1 MGSIGDL
8 QCPLPEGVQS
18 VHAPSVMQEEMILST
33 VADPAHE
40 SYFETYHFSAPGIV
54 SPDQL
59 NVAIHA
65 VAGKHAVLRSI
76 FIHQHQSSMAN
87 LRIAVLDPAYV
98 LQRAKL
104 LSLQPIV
111 DEALFGILQLE
122 AIETDEWDGTM
133 PWKFSLTVSP
143 QQQKSSITLRYH
155 HALLDGWSARALLE
169 LVQQQMHLP
178 EKVLQESDF
187 FSLVRPPLKHD
198 WKQDET
204 LLRERLGEIETSP
217 VLSPGRVSNGGLG
230 VGEVIREVSL
240 RLNVSSPDRPA
251 VPARLLRLALAMS
264 VCVFS
269 NSEDS
274 LFLEI
279 TSARNT
285 LLPSDQHVLG
295 PVLRPQVRN
304 IRLQEQTKL
313 GECAQLL
320 RSSHDPPHSLS
331 VGQLKSFLPE
341 SSTELD
347 VCLVCQ
353 TNQSYPSNDVGDWGW
368 TSGEAR
374 NDLPF
379 IVETLPPKEGAF
391 FVKIRYHQ
399 DRFREEF
406 ASSFLD
412 FFCQTLMWMQAT
424 GDSIEYRTF
433 ASAVSEIC
441 HQGGYRQRYLELNPK
456 EALLDDPACAHD
468 LIEQAAGKWP
478 SKIALETEHNRFMT
492 YAELS
497 SASSRV
503 AQGLRHHFPHDRK
516 DQALVPICF
525 DKGVDMVVAILGVL
539 KAGGAY
545 VPLDPSLPKERLVSI
560 LSVCHP
566 AVVVAGQTELQETLY
581 STCAELGVLVT
592 SIDGLSAHD
601 ASHNQLGWPDHSSSS
616 SLAYILFTS
625 GSTGTPK
632 GVMVE
637 HRNLVSFMKAGEGNA
652 DGTWKSTRLQLA
664 AYSFDASIGDI
675 FANLYRGGRLVLVPR
690 NKMLSNVNHWLEERL
705 ITHLA
710 LTPTI
715 GNLIISHLPAR
726 LRTLMFGGEPFHQ
739 SFLAQAPA
747 ETRIWNTCGPTE
759 TVVDVACC
767 ILDKT
772 KADEVPIGRPFG
784 QCQVYILRRGTS
796 SDTAVPPNAVGE
808 ICVAG
813 PQVSRGYLG
822 RPDLT
827 SLGFVTDPFC
837 PSQRMYRTGDLGRL
851 NHNGMLEH
859 LGRADGQIK
868 LRGLRVETGE
878 VEVTIKQSSIISQVS
893 VSVDHL
899 GSHDREALVA
909 WIVPGAGQSTQG
921 IEVAWKEEIL
931 PCCQRRLTPYMIP
944 EVWIM
949 ASHLPLTVSGKLNR
963 GTLSSWVKSVARGGT
978 HEGLHVIAAP
988 WKPQETTRR
997 LPTSPAEKLI
1007 VATCADVLGAAF
1019 HGISVDATFISL
1031 GGNSLLAMRL
1041 LAALRQKGVHCSLR
1055 DLLGPMTLADVAK
1068 AMYPSSSPQKQAT
1081 KAFYR
1086 EDSWK
1091 QIVANTSIAVDT
1103 IEAIYPCTAQQE
1115 GLIQSSL
1122 QGGKSTYFAAIII
1135 RLGSTINLD
1144 TFRKA
1149 WKRLVLGCDILR
1161 TAFVSSSQVE
1171 HPPSRESNILQ
1182 VVLNESAADVRRV
1195 ASLNNGDVAFEF
1207 GVVPLS
1213 AGITQESVD
1222 EPWMLHLRI
1231 HHALYDEALLSR
1243 ITAELSVLYETQ
1255 EVGSPVTALPPSR
1268 PFSAFVESLCT
1279 DDPALSK
1286 GFWKDYLHEAVPA
1299 TWPLTSGIR
1308 RTREERDQDTE
1319 TCLSK
1324 KWAGNAVALGR
1335 MFQATP
1341 ASIVRAALTLVL
1353 AQYSQTDDVVF
1364 GEVSS
1369 GRSDHDCFTLGPCL
1383 ATHPVRI
1390 QIDRKS
1396 PSLMHKLVAD
1406 ALKSY
1411 LTTIPHQHLGLAN
1424 IHRQMSDAGLMAF
1437 QVLFAHQ
1444 ETFAKYSAAAG
1455 RFHVESARLQNLGF
1469 PLILESRCDKD
1480 TGELAL
1486 ECTIDRQYL
1495 GEQDA
1500 KWFLRSICRTLDILS
1515 AVAEGKVSEPELM
1528 TAVVDEEMRQTL
1540 ENWSTKRTPFRST
1553 PAMNP
1558 EMCVHELFEMQ
1569 ANLTPQKIA
1578 LQVNQSRFITY
1589 NELNRRCS
1597 ELSNALLS
1605 WLDSSGFELSRD
1617 QQIIPLCFNDAVD
1630 MVIAMIAVLKAG
1642 AAYLPIDH
1650 HHPQDRIHQLLSLS
1664 GARVMVGDRSVET
1677 MEKLQAASKQAQCGI
1692 VSIERLLS
1700 LHGRQTVRIPW
1711 LKPTPQSLA
1720 HVIFTSGST
1729 GRPKGVMVE
1738 HRNLTAFMQAN
1749 EPEAIGTW
1757 TSARLQ
1763 LATATFDAATG
1774 EIFGTLGSGGRLIL
1788 GQSTHELL
1796 ATLPDWL
1803 DRTVITHLFVT
1814 PRVAANFLTDI
1825 DPPYLRTLHV
1835 GGEAFDPS
1843 ILPRLPAGCDVY
1855 NVFGP
1860 TETTIYATQ
1869 YKTRKDDAYRR
1880 NIPIGYP
1887 FGGCRL
1893 YVLNPETLEQVP
1905 VGVTGEICI
1914 GGPQVTR
1921 GYQGRPDL
1929 TSRSFLSDPRVAGQR
1944 LYRSGDL
1951 GRLCGDGSI
1960 EHHGRI
1966 DSQIK
1971 LRGLRIEVSEI
1982 ESVCLEHAIA
1992 TACAVTVLDRDEGQV
2007 LLAFVQTEKDH
2018 QTSPG
2023 SEAWSQA
2030 EGMIHRHLESRLP
2043 SYMVPA
2049 RLLPIEDMPLTTSG
2063 KVDRR
2068 ELGARA
2074 ERMDQEGK
2082 LFTPQHTNH
2091 REGWVPGTTE
2101 DKIADAWAQVL
2112 GVDKAN
2118 ITQNI
2123 AFSRLGGDSIR
2134 AIRLLSLLRK
2144 AGLKLNMTDVSNA
2157 STIRSLAQCAA
2168 AHVNVPARSTAEA
2181 TDIDAHSGPVAL
2193 GPIAGRYASIQLKH
2207 ASQRGEQV
2215 INHFNQS
2222 VLLDVTGISIVRLQL
2237 ALQRLRSHHDTL
2249 RAIVHWSFDLPMEEW
2264 TVRALPHSDMEP
2276 LSLDTP
2282 RMTLTLEALG
2292 AEIQHRLSGLDI
2304 RRGKVMDAALYCIDG
2319 DARVFLFWTI
2329 HHFVVDIVSWHI
2341 LLEDLNALVQAKEEP
2356 ESVVLQPATMGFFTW
2371 TRQGQIKHEAGSL
2384 ATGSTLDAPPESPV
2398 SSFASDQL
2406 PLWVRKPG
2414 LVPIHPINRTTT
2426 VARLNSSITEL
2437 LLGRSNSVLSTE
2449 PLDLLLAGL
2458 AMTISKHFAG
2468 AVRRLVIGLETHG
2481 RHTGTNNA
2489 DLSRSV
2495 GWFTAIMPMLLD
2507 CGEESSSI
2515 ESIVRRAKD
2524 QRQLLMKD
2532 DRGFHHFLGSRWGT
2546 AKVPNSEMMGL
2557 VFNYQ
2562 GVRQQARG
2570 QDEMVLHPVQLPGL
2584 GWKDTCPDAVPLSHA
2599 ALELYVYDKQTY
2611 IEATWPSEGAMDGGN
2626 VAELL
2631 GQQITS
2637 ICQYLDE
2644 KDRLGQTSISAS
2656 STSAF
2661 GVLPGDCFDRVF
2673 RLYAEDTLEDI
2684 IPCTPMQRA
2693 LLYEGIA
2700 DHESPRY
2707 VTSRVWRI
2715 PTDRSMCS
2723 QIEEAIRSLVQRH
2736 EVLRTVLHIDPEVG
2750 PLALVL
2756 RDTQTLATSAV
2767 GQIEVRNH
2775 TELEEM
2781 VASLLRNSEY
2791 GNPLKQPFCTRVV
2804 RATDGSAAQLIWLL
2818 HHSLIDAWSQDMLFG
2833 ELTQILVDG
2842 CPTES
2847 LTPRPSFGSFARYV
2861 ALDSRSDQTHGGFW
2875 SKTLYGVQPTTFP
2888 FSLMSSRPMDAD
2900 AVVVEQTCNLA
2911 TLSENCIS
2919 PAALVSLAWSLVLSE
2934 ILDTSDVTHGM
2945 LFSGRQVPLDG
2956 VADIIGPCI
2965 STVPIRTQLNRHGR
2979 VLDLLQSTE
2988 TAISLAGAHSI
2999 IGIDGVARA
3008 AGVEAPALVNT
3019 LLNFFGVR
3027 TDVLE
3032 DDSMNTMLEL
3042 DSVDDGLP
3050 PSITLSCWQRQTE
3063 ANTIVMRLER
3073 RHPLQAG
3080 IAQCLMERMAWYCHS
3095 LSYQTHRTLD
3105 SVLSITPDE
3114 DQLLTEWSKSVDAP
3128 LSDAYPCI
3136 HDLIARWAAEV
3147 PEKVAIQ
3154 VAESQF
3160 VTYREIDQMSTAVAR
3175 VIQQLVIDQWSGP
3188 TPPLIPIC
3196 CDRGVDMVIA
3206 ILAVLKAGAAYVP
3219 LNISDPEGRL
3229 ETILRQT
3236 QSRILIDGLLGED
3249 SRRKLYAVGDRTSTS
3264 VYTINDLYAMP
3275 SSKALLPQVR
3285 SGSLAYVLFT
3295 SGSTG
3300 EPKGVMIEHRN
3311 LTSFIATQ
3319 HDELIGRW
3327 TSCRMPV
3334 AAYTFDVSMAD
3345 LLTGLAI
3352 GARVALVD
3360 SKRMLASLPDWTER
3374 MLATTLSM
3382 TPTLASLLARQL
3394 PPLVAFL
3401 LLAGEVFDPTIM
3413 KALPRECRVWNG
3425 YGPTETFYASFHFV
3439 DAQTTYAQG
3448 QVPIGRPFGGNQIYI
3463 LRPGSDDRRPIGAIG
3478 EICIGGTQVARGYL
3492 GREDL
3497 SNRSFTRSACNDQ
3510 TVLYRTGDLG
3520 RFIDRGVI
3528 EYLGRMDDQ
3537 VKIRGQ
3543 RTEPAEIESVLHSAS
3558 PHVAHA
3564 IVDVHPPK
3572 QGAGPVRVIAF
3583 IAIRDAVSPSGCET
3597 LIQAEVESA
3606 CRNHLPAHMIPSTWV
3621 HVRTVPLTASGK
3633 ADKKKLRSWLLALE
3647 DRETVP
3653 EISIIESFP
3662 SEQVHDMDGSQGPD
3676 SPREA
3681 ILRQSC
3687 AQLFKVDEDKI
3698 SLGLSFISSG
3708 GDSLLALQLNARLR
3722 EKGFKCTPRDIVGAQ
3737 SLAELASNLESSN
3750 ENVPPAPIVDWTLD
3764 LDEMARLPANGIAD
3778 WETIVQHAGID
3789 PNQVQCVMPCTPFQE
3804 GMLSSSDANG
3814 SSVGY
3819 LAHMNIGLGKQIDI
3833 DALKYAWQET
3843 VDQEDM
3849 LRTTFILTPTTDAD
3863 TSGPEQDGALLQV
3876 VLSPQ
3881 SSQVGRVKSLQVFS
3895 HAPLPYL
3902 QGETEQ
3908 GYHIPIAVAVAIEN
3922 QDDEGQKC
3930 TLHITM
3936 HHALYDEAYL
3946 SLLLKDLSARYRSI
3960 VCNQGVDEVFPR
3972 DQRIPFA
3979 TYVRFVHSKL
3989 GQTPSAS
3996 PAGEFWK
4003 RYLAD
4008 AVPSTWPLSHGMQSS
4023 ITSAMSPETSAME
4036 WTGNLRA
4043 AASSLQVTVAAM
4055 VRAALALTVAEHANV
4070 TDVVVGEVSKGRP
4083 DIRRHGDSTSRFIA
4097 GPCATTHPVR
4107 IRLAGE
4113 DGSKRHTMLQLLRE
4127 SFTSYMETLP
4137 HQFYGLSRI
4146 REQSSRVDLLPFQVL
4161 FVYQDAF
4168 RSEEGLAGDGA
4179 FQIQAGHLGQMGFPM
4194 VVECACLPGDSGVL
4208 LHCTYAPDVIDKQ
4221 GIEWFL
4227 HHLAQSLNALVQVDA
4242 TGSGSMRLAR
4252 VPLSSR
4258 EARQLELWSR
4268 SHRANEDNKVKD
4280 TRPTSLTHAFEDVAR
4295 RMPEKRSTDMS
4306 LALQRYIASLDGIS
4320 SEHLVI
4326 PICFER
4332 TTDMVVAILAVLKAG
4347 AAFVPLEPGYPVE
4360 RLISIVRTTGAPLIV
4375 CGVTEK
4381 DNETLVAVSNATN
4394 KSLVTLD
4401 DLKSTPTSG
4410 HTVLAQQCRDES
4422 RLAYV
4427 LFTSGST
4434 GNPKGV
4440 MITHGNLLAFMQHND
4455 PDVHG
4460 RWYNSRMPV
4469 ASYTFDVS
4477 MADILTTLCSGGRV
4491 VLVPV
4496 QKLFSSLGAW
4506 VDDSMTSHIS
4516 LTPTIANILWE
4527 PVKNA
4532 GVVFPFLSVL
4542 LLAGEVFDVQL
4553 LNYLPEEC
4561 RVWNGYGPTETF
4573 YVTFYHIPKARTKG
4587 QSSVSIGYPFG
4598 ENEVHLLGVES
4609 HDRVPVGCIGEICV
4623 TGPQV
4628 ARGYLGQPEL
4638 TERHFQ
4644 RHILDQQTSEGLLYR
4659 TGDMGRFR
4667 PDGKLEYLGR
4677 LDRQVKIRGQ
4687 RVELAEIEAVIS
4699 QHDLLDGCA
4708 AVVVN
4713 RPTGDTLCL
4722 FCVAASDQTPSKVWD
4737 ANAAAQIKAWVATR
4751 LPAHM
4756 VPSYL
4761 FPLEGGLPR
4770 VPSGKVDRRLLAHR
4784 ATSLLA
4790 DPALSNLDQDTYIG
4804 PTTEREKVICD
4815 IFEETLGRR
4824 VSILDNFLHLGGHSI
4839 LAIRAV
4845 SKINS
4850 RLHVHLSFKDV
4861 FDFPTAQT
4869 LARRLDSTAM
4879 SQQQLYTSIP
4889 RLPRDKTTVR
4899 QSFAQGR
4906 LWFLDQLHPGSTWY
4920 LMPFGLRI
4928 RGELHLDALEAAVS
4942 AIEERHETLRTTF
4955 EHRDGQNIQVIRPFA
4970 HRPLRV
4976 VHVPYTA
4983 GEEGLLRALKEE
4995 QSTPFDLQK
5004 HPGWRPLVI
5013 RQNNRS
5019 HILSIVIHHIICDG
5033 WSVGVLLKEL
5043 STFYSAAL
5051 HGSSPIHTQL
5061 PPLPIQ
5067 YRDFSA
5073 WENQEGQK
5081 LEHDRQLKYWIE
5093 RLAGSKPAEFIGDK
5107 RRPPAPSRQAIFE
5120 EVRIHG
5126 AIYDRLCQYCK
5137 QHQLT
5142 PFIVLLAVFR
5152 ATHYRL
5158 TKEADAT
5165 IGTPIANRGREELHD
5180 IIGLFVN
5187 VQCIRLQVDDHD
5199 TTFEDLV
5206 SQAKSAAT
5214 DAFAHQDIPFDRIV
5228 SALQPDRETTQ
5239 NPLVQTVF
5247 AVHPQTQGKEQ
5258 LEGLETEQILLS
5270 RTTRFDLEFHL
5281 FQEED
5286 GLSGQVV
5293 FAQDIF
5299 FSETV
5304 RAMISVFYAV
5314 MECGLNQPST
5324 TIASMPLLNDSLLHD
5339 MDDLLDIKRTDYPRN
5354 ATVVDL
5360 FRLEA
5365 RSHPDSVAIL
5375 HEGKEHTYGD
5385 LDRQSDRI
5393 ERWLRSQHLD
5403 PETIVGVLAARSAE
5417 AIAIFLGI
5425 MKAGLAYLPLDA
5437 STPHTRICS
5446 ILSCVDGKILVIV
5459 VDEARVAVP
5468 DVGLAHVEFITLSR
5482 IIKDGERQEISDGQG
5497 LDAKSSTA
5505 SATSLA
5511 CVLFT
5516 SGSTGT
5522 PKGVLIEHRAIVR
5535 MVKEPN
5541 FTRAAGKPLAHMANL
5556 SFDVSVWEVFMP
5568 LLSGGMVV
5576 CIDAMTVLDY
5586 KRLSDAYARHSVRAA
5601 MFTPALF
5608 KQCLHETPLIV
5619 KTLDLLILG
5628 GDRLDPEDVARAKQ
5642 FTQATILNGY
5652 GPTENMGA
5660 STLYPLLDDEAYANG
5675 VPIGKPISNSGAY
5688 VTDDSLKIVPQGVVG
5703 ELVVTGDGLARGYT
5717 DPDKNEGRFVDM
5729 VIGNEV
5735 VRAYRTGDYAR
5746 WRPVDGQLEYFGR
5759 RDDQV
5764 KIRGNR
5770 VEMGEIEYTLL
5781 SHGAVRSAAAVV
5793 SGTGADVDLAAFV
5806 VLHPIHD
5813 EVAETERV
5821 DAWKTVFDTEAYDSF
5836 TLQPDR
5842 LGRDFV
5848 GWLSMYDGCSIDL
5861 LAMEEWLDDTL
5872 RALLNGQDP
5881 GKVLEIGTGSGMIL
5895 FNIVQGLDEYVGIEL
5910 VPKLARMVEQVA
5922 NADERLAGKVKVHT
5936 GVADR
5941 IEDFISG
5948 FVPNLV
5954 IINSVAQYFP
5964 SAAYLLEIIE
5974 KLTRLEG
5981 VQTLFFGDI
5990 RSYPLYDEFLVSKA
6004 LHNDGAKA
6012 TRDQVRKCME
6022 ECRAAET
6029 ELLVDPAFFT
6039 SLTSRF
6045 PNRVEHVEVLPKL
6058 MSATNELSCYR
6069 YSAVVH
6075 MKHATAPPRTIY
6087 QINESQRIDYSSR
6100 SLNSRS
6106 LLEHLR
6112 QSHDGRPIIAVE
6124 NIPNRRIILEKYIV
6138 DALEEGSPPPSRPM
6152 DNQSH
6157 WQVYHRNRAAQT
6169 SALTP
6174 GDLVS
6179 IANQA
6184 GFQVNISWARHRS
6197 QRGAFDAI
6205 FHRLKPDCLQQR
6217 VLFNFP
6223 ADHQGQDI
6231 GSFTNHP
6238 VQSQQNQQCISEL
6251 REYLHA
6257 QLPAYMVPRT
6267 ITVLDQLPLTDRG
6280 KVDRQALRLRITQQ
6294 EPATTKMQPSS
6305 DRETVDFGTGTERAI
6320 CNVFA
6325 EVLGLQASVDRESS
6339 FFSLGGHSLLA
6350 PRLAAQ
6356 LSKCLDCTATV
6367 RDVFDCPTPAKLA
6380 DRLHSKQSDS
6390 NRDASSTIDS
6400 QTNTFA
6406 LDKVKHQNALRDWG
6420 VESDGVSHLMPCT
6433 PFQEGVLSN
6442 FLAAPEDSGY
6452 LSVVRLGLES
6462 QLDVE
6467 AIRLAWQ
6474 AVVHREETLRTA
6486 FIPVAGDV
6494 SASSITSSTF
6504 WQCVFDNNSPEVQRL
6519 LSIDEQDR
6527 QRDRPALGFGHIPV
6541 SLALVDGPTSCK
6553 AARDSCSPQL
6563 ELTIH
6568 HALYDEAYLRWIIQE
6583 VSHEYHKA
6591 RLEED
6596 RIPQRPTDISVN
6608 MIPFRTFVSQLQA
6621 VPKGGAASFWKE
6633 YLTGAPA
6640 ASWPVARGLERGRI
6654 TEIDE
6659 FSTRSLTWKGNM
6671 HDLAGARAV
6680 TPAAISRA
6688 AVALVIAEHSGV
6700 EDIVIGEVSSGR
6712 SIYDGAPGFVAGPCI
6727 STHPVRI
6734 RMQQRQGSGS
6744 SSQQRLS
6751 FDQLVK
6757 HSLDS
6762 YLETVPYHQLGLPS
6776 IRRQSDAPDLL
6787 PFQVLFVYQQAFKF
6801 ETHAPE
6807 EETFPDFKV
6816 QGGHLGRF
6824 EFPVVL
6830 QAACHPVTGHLNL
6843 QCMFDPTV
6851 LIPEDIDWLL
6861 EHISQVLNFIAESPS
6876 QPNARLTVSDAE
6888 EAALAKFAGETG
6900 QTPEPLLNTAD
6911 ESLCAH
6917 DMISQRA
6924 MENPDKIAVQYELSR
6939 FMTYGELESQS
6950 TKLSIMIRRFFDHT
6964 GNSQCHQQPLVPI
6977 FFDKGVDMVLAML
6990 AVLKSGAAYIP
7001 LDVSHS
7007 EQRLRVICESA
7018 QAKLIIWDGH
7028 NGCDKLHAIGHS
7040 LGATVLT
7047 LSELSDAADGWRST
7061 QQSGGQPTQS
7071 SLAYIIYTSGST
7083 GVPKGV
7089 MVSHTNLASFIKSA
7103 ARDIYM
7109 SWTVNRLQLASYTFD
7124 MSVSDIFP
7132 VLATGGRVVLAQ
7144 QQSLWSD
7151 LAGWVDTF
7159 AVNQLMT
7166 TPTVADMMLSSA
7178 SSDGFRLAHLRDVIV
7193 GGEAV
7198 KADIL
7203 DKAPAEMVF
7212 RIQYGP
7218 TETTVVVTGCMLRGH
7233 AYHHPVPHS
7242 QITTI
7247 GFPLPGCR
7255 VYILQPG
7262 TSNRVPIGVPGE
7274 LCISGPQVTGGYQGS
7289 GVENPSKSPF
7299 VPDPFWAGQ
7308 TMYRSRDIAKVHGD
7322 GMIEWI
7328 GRMDSQIK
7336 LRGLRIDLGE
7346 IESSAR
7352 QLNGVQSCA
7361 VVKVDQ
7367 GEKETLLAFIEVAS
7381 SHERHITPSIIQQHL
7396 AHHLP
7401 AYMVPA
7407 HIQLLGKP
7415 LPRTASDKLDRKG
7428 IQALAKKLVD
7438 DGELLS
7444 FCASEMLAAD
7454 RPCPGTLEAT
7464 LASHWATILGVDQEV
7479 IRLQTPFSSLGGDSV
7494 RAISLLALLRRNNFQ
7509 LNLTDLDSLSTIR
7522 SQASRI
7528 LGDKQPPQRLPA
7540 YMQLT
7545 TRSTS
7550 RATMVLIHPFFGQSS
7565 VFDHVVP
7572 ALSHQY
7578 DIVQVSDPF
7587 FGKPEGPASLRD
7599 WAAHYLEALQVQL
7612 KPGRPVVLVGYSFG
7626 GLLALEMARLL
7637 EATGQGSPLSTVI
7650 VDTRCYD
7657 PHQPFFADEK
7667 ERSTAADDAVRLF
7680 GPGQTRM
7687 IEEHFD
7693 KHARIWANSACP
7705 DTYLGRSLYLATPDA
7720 VQSGVVDWWRC
7731 QCPHIEVQQ
7740 VECSHGEIFGPAM
7753 TGRVSGVINAHCN
7766 LDTHAQ

>member
-1 MGSIGDL
+1 MGSVGDL
-8 QCPLPEGVQS
+8 QCPLPER
-18 VHAPSVMQEEMILST
+18 EEMVLST

-40 SYFETYHFSAPGIV
+40 SYFETYHFSAPGILN
-54 SPDQL
+54 PDQL
-59 NVAIHA
+59 NGAIHT
-65 VAGKHAVLRSI
+65 VARKHAVLRSI
-76 FIHQHQSSMAN
+76 FIHQNQSSTAS
-87 LRIAVLDPAYV
+87 LRIAVLDQAYV
-98 LQRAKL
+98 LKRAKL
-104 LSLQPIV
+104 LSLRPI
-111 DEALFGILQLE
+111 DEQALFSILQLE
-122 AIETDEWDGTM
+122 AIETDEWDGAM
-133 PWKFSLTVSP
+133 PWKFSLTVC
-143 QQQKSSITLRYH
+143 QQEQKSSITLRYH

-169 LVQQQMHLP
+169 LVQQQIHTP
-178 EKVLQESDF
+178 GNVVQESDF
-187 FSLVRPPLKHD
+187 FSLVRQPLKHD

-204 LLRERLGEIETSP
+204 VLRERLGKIETSP
-217 VLSPGRVSNGGLG
+217 ALSPGIVPNGGFG

-251 VPARLLRLALAMS
+251 VPARLVRLALAMT
-264 VCVFS
+264 VCVFR

-279 TSARNT
+279 ISARNL

-304 IRLQEQTKL
+304 IYLKEQTKL
-313 GECAQLL
+313 GKCAQLL
-320 RSSHDPPHSLS
+320 RSSHDPQHNLS
-331 VGQLKSFLPE
+331 VSQLKSFLPE
-341 SSTELD
+341 SSRELD

-353 TNQSYPSNDVGDWGW
+353 TNQSYPSNGVGDWEW
-368 TSGEAR
+368 ASGEAR

-379 IVETLPPKEGAF
+379 IVEILPPRGRAF

-399 DRFREEF
+399 DRFRKEF
-406 ASSFLD
+406 TSSFLD
-412 FFCQTLMWMQAT
+412 FFCQTLTWMQAT
-424 GDSIEYRTF
+424 GDSVEHRTF

-456 EALLDDPACAHD
+456 GALLEDPECAHD

-478 SKIALETEHNRFMT
+478 SKIALEAEHDQFMT
-492 YAELS
+492 YTELS
-497 SASSRV
+497 NASSRV
-503 AQGLRHHFPHDRK
+503 AKGLRHHLPHAQK

-525 DKGVDMVVAILGVL
+525 DKSVDMVVAILGVL

-560 LSVCHP
+560 LSACHP
-566 AVVVAGQTELQETLY
+566 AVVVAGKTELQDILH
-581 STCAELGVLVT
+581 STCAELGILVT

-601 ASHNQLGWPDHSSSS
+601 ASPDKLSWPDHSTSS
-616 SLAYILFTS
+616 SLAYVLFTS
-625 GSTGTPK
+625 GSTGIPK

-637 HRNLVSFMKAGEGNA
+637 HGNLVSFMKAGEGNA

-675 FANLYRGGRLVLVPR
+675 FANLYRGGRLVLVQR
-690 NKMLSNVNHWLEERL
+690 NKMLSNLNHWLEAML
-705 ITHLA
+705 VTHLA

-715 GNLIISHLPAR
+715 GDLIISHLPAR
-726 LRTLMFGGEPFHQ
+726 LQTLMFGGEPFHQ

-767 ILDKT
+767 ILEKS
-772 KADEVPIGRPFG
+772 KADAPIGRPFG
-784 QCQVYILRRGTS
+784 QCQIYIIRRGS
-796 SDTAVPPNAVGE
+796 SNTAVPPNAIGE

-851 NHNGMLEH
+851 NHKGMLEH

-893 VSVDHL
+893 VGVDHL
-899 GSHDREALVA
+899 EGHDREALVA
-909 WIVPGAGQSTQG
+909 WIVPGPGKSTQD
-921 IEVAWKEEIL
+921 IELAWREEIL
-931 PCCQRRLTPYMIP
+931 PCCQRRLPPYMIP

-949 ASHLPLTVSGKLNR
+949 ASHLPLTTSGKLNR
-963 GTLSSWVKSVARGGT
+963 GTLSSWVKRVARGGILK
-978 HEGLHVIAAP
+978 GVYVIAAP
-988 WKPQETTRR
+988 WKTQQVTNR
-997 LPTSPAEKLI
+997 LPTSPAERLI
-1007 VATCADVLGAAF
+1007 VATCADVLGAAL
-1019 HGISVDATFISL
+1019 HGVSVDSTFISL

-1055 DLLGPMTLADVAK
+1055 DLLGPITLADVAK
-1068 AMYPSSSPQKQAT
+1068 AMCPSSGPEKQDI
-1081 KAFYR
+1081 KAIYR
-1086 EDSWK
+1086 EDSWE
-1091 QIVANTSIAVDT
+1091 QIVADTSIAIET
-1103 IEAIYPCTAQQE
+1103 IEAIYPCTSQQE
-1115 GLIQSSL
+1115 GLIQSSIH
-1122 QGGKSTYFAAIII
+1122 GGKSTYFAAITI
-1135 RLGSTINLD
+1135 RVGNPINLD
-1144 TFRKA
+1144 TFYKA
-1149 WKRLVLGCDILR
+1149 WKQLVLGCDILR
-1161 TAFVSSSQVE
+1161 TAFVSSAQVQ
-1171 HPPSRESNILQ
+1171 HPPASESNILQ

-1195 ASLNNGDVAFEF
+1195 ASLNNGDIAFEF

-1213 AGITQESVD
+1213 AGITQE
-1222 EPWMLHLRI
+1222 I
-1231 HHALYDEALLSR
+1231 HHALYDEAFLSR
-1243 ITAELSVLYETQ
+1243 IAAELSVMYETR
-1255 EVGSPVTALPPSR
+1255 EIGSPVAALPPSR
-1268 PFSAFVESLCT
+1268 PFSAFVESLCN
-1279 DDPALSK
+1279 DDPELSK
-1286 GFWKDYLHEAVPA
+1286 GFWKDYLHEVVPA
-1299 TWPLTSGIR
+1299 TWPVASGIQ
-1308 RTREERDQDTE
+1308 RTREERDQHIE
-1319 TCLSK
+1319 TCQ
-1324 KWAGNAVALGR
+1324 

-1341 ASIVRAALTLVL
+1341 ASI
-1353 AQYSQTDDVVF
+1353 YSQTDDVVF

-1369 GRSDHDCFTLGPCL
+1369 GRFDHDCFTLGPCL

-1390 QIDRKS
+1390 HIDRKS
-1396 PSLMHKLVAD
+1396 PWPMRKLVAD
-1406 ALKSY
+1406 ALESY
-1411 LTTIPHQHLGLAN
+1411 LATMPYQHFGLAN
-1424 IHRQMSDAGLMAF
+1424 IHRQMSDVDLMAF

-1444 ETFAKYSAAAG
+1444 ETFVEYSAAG
-1455 RFHVESARLQNLGF
+1455 RFHVESASLQNLGF
-1469 PLILESRCDKD
+1469 PLILESRCDKR
-1480 TGELAL
+1480 TGEIAL
-1486 ECTIDRQYL
+1486 ECTIDRRYL

-1500 KWFLRSICRTLDILS
+1500 EWFLRYICGTLDMLS
-1515 AVAEGKVSEPELM
+1515 AVAGGKVSEAGLM
-1528 TAVVDEEMRQTL
+1528 TPVVDEEMRRTL
-1540 ENWSTKRTPFRST
+1540 ENWSTKQTPFRLSPT
-1553 PAMNP
+1553 MNP

-1578 LQVNQSRFITY
+1578 LQVNQSQFITY
-1589 NELNRRCS
+1589 KELNRRCS
-1597 ELSNALLS
+1597 ELL
-1605 WLDSSGFELSRD
+1605 GFALSRD
-1617 QQIIPLCFNDAVD
+1617 HQIVPLCFNSA
-1630 MVIAMIAVLKAG
+1630 AG
-1642 AAYLPIDH
+1642 AAYLPIDQDQ
-1650 HHPQDRIHQLLSLS
+1650 PQGRIQQILSLS
-1664 GARVMVGDRSVET
+1664 GARVM
-1677 MEKLQAASKQAQCGI
+1677 LQAASKHAKCGI
-1692 VSIERLLS
+1692 ESIERLLR
-1700 LHGRQTVRIPW
+1700 LHGGQTVGKPSSR
-1711 LKPTPQSLA
+1711 PTPQSLA
-1720 HVIFTSGST
+1720 Y
-1729 GRPKGVMVE
+1729 PKGVMVE
-1738 HRNLTAFMQAN
+1738 HRNLAAFMQAN

-1774 EIFGTLGSGGRLIL
+1774 ETFGTLGSGGRLIL
-1788 GQSTHELL
+1788 GQKTHEIL
-1796 ATLPDWL
+1796 AALPDWL
-1803 DRTVITHLFVT
+1803 DT
-1814 PRVAANFLTDI
+1814 ANFLTNI
-1825 DPPYLRTLHV
+1825 DPPYLRTLHI

-1843 ILPRLPAGCDVY
+1843 ILPHMPSGCDVY

-1860 TETTIYATQ
+1860 TETTIYATH
-1869 YKTRKDDAYRR
+1869 YKIRKEDGYRR

-1914 GGPQVTR
+1914 GGPQA
-1921 GYQGRPDL
+1921 
-1929 TSRSFLSDPRVAGQR
+1929 FLSDPHVAGQR

-1951 GRLCGDGSI
+1951 GRLRGDGSI

-1992 TACAVTVLDRDEGQV
+1992 TACAVIVLDRDEGQV
-2007 LLAFVQTEKDH
+2007 LLAFIQTQKNH
-2018 QTSPG
+2018 QISPC
-2023 SEAWSQA
+2023 SQEWSKT
-2030 EGMIHRHLESRLP
+2030 ECTLHRHLESRLP
-2043 SYMVPA
+2043 SYMVPS
-2049 RLLPIEDMPLTTSG
+2049 RLLPIEAMPLTTSG

-2074 ERMDQEGK
+2074 ELMHQEGK
-2082 LFTPQHTNH
+2082 LFTPQNTSHI
-2091 REGWVPGTTE
+2091 EGWVPGTTE
-2101 DKIADAWAQVL
+2101 HKIADAWEQVL
-2112 GVDKAN
+2112 GIDKVN
-2118 ITQNI
+2118 IASNI
-2123 AFSRLGGDSIR
+2123 AFSRLGGDSIP
-2134 AIRLLSLLRK
+2134 
-2144 AGLKLNMTDVSNA
+2144 GLKLNMTDVSNA
-2157 STIRSLAQCAA
+2157 STIRSLVQCAA
-2168 AHVNVPARSTAEA
+2168 SHVNVPERITEEA

-2193 GPIAGRYASIQLKH
+2193 GPIAGRYASIQLKY
-2207 ASQRGEQV
+2207 ASQHGEQV

-2222 VLLDVTGISIVRLQL
+2222 VLLDL
-2237 ALQRLRSHHDTL
+2237 ALQL
-2249 RAIVHWSFDLPMEEW
+2249 HWSLDLPMEEW
-2264 TVRALPHSDMEP
+2264 TIRALPRSDMKP
-2276 LSLDTP
+2276 LSLDSP
-2282 RMTLTLEALG
+2282 RTLTLEALS

-2304 RRGKVMDAALYCIDG
+2304 RRGKVMDAALYCLDG
-2319 DARVFLFWTI
+2319 SSRVFLFWTI

-2341 LLEDLNALVQAKEEP
+2341 LLEDLNVLVQAKEEL
-2356 ESVVLQPATMGFFTW
+2356 ESVVLQPATMGFLRW
-2371 TRQGQIKHEAGSL
+2371 TRQGQVKYQIGSL
-2384 ATGSTLDAPPESPV
+2384 ATGSTLDAPENSV
-2398 SSFASDQL
+2398 SSFASDKL
-2406 PLWVRKPG
+2406 PLWVRQPG
-2414 LVPIHPINRTTT
+2414 LIPIHPINRTTT

-2437 LLGRSNSVLSTE
+2437 LLGRSNNVLSTE

-2458 AMTISKHFAG
+2458 AMTIAKHFAG
-2468 AVRRLVIGLETHG
+2468 AVRRLVVGLETHG
-2481 RHTGTNNA
+2481 RHTGMNDA

-2495 GWFTAIMPMLLD
+2495 GWFTAIMPLLLD
-2507 CGEESSSI
+2507 CREESSSI
-2515 ESIVRRAKD
+2515 ESMVRRAKD
-2524 QRQLLMKD
+2524 QRYLLMKD
-2532 DRGFHHFLGSRWGT
+2532 DRGFHHFI
-2546 AKVPNSEMMGL
+2546 MGL

-2562 GVRQQARG
+2562 GVRQQARDH
-2570 QDEMVLHPVQLPGL
+2570 DEIVPHPVQLPGL
-2584 GWKDTCPDAVPLSHA
+2584 RWRDTCPHAVPLSHA
-2599 ALELYVYDKQTY
+2599 ALELFVYDKQTY
-2611 IEATWPSEGAMDGGN
+2611 IEATWPSEGAIDRGD

-2644 KDRLGQTSISAS
+2644 KDHLGQTSISA
-2656 STSAF
+2656 
-2661 GVLPGDCFDRVF
+2661 DCFDRVF
-2673 RLYAEDTLEDI
+2673 RLYAEDTLDDI
-2684 IPCTPMQRA
+2684 LRCTPMQRA

-2700 DHESPRY
+2700 DHESQWY
-2707 VTSRVWRI
+2707 ITSR
-2715 PTDRSMCS
+2715 
-2723 QIEEAIRSLVQRH
+2723 IEEAIRSLVQRH
-2736 EVLRTVLHIDPEVG
+2736 EVLRTVFHIDPEI
-2750 PLALVL
+2750 LTA
-2756 RDTQTLATSAV
+2756 RAI
-2767 GQIEVRNH
+2767 GQVEVRNH
-2775 TELEEM
+2775 TELDEM
-2781 VASLLRNSEY
+2781 VTSLLRNPEY
-2791 GNPLKQPFCTRVV
+2791 GNPLKQPFCARVV
-2804 RATDGSAAQLIWLL
+2804 RATDGSAARLIWLL

-2847 LTPRPSFGSFARYV
+2847 LIPRPSFGSFARYV
-2861 ALDSRSDQTHGGFW
+2861 AFESRADHTHGQFW
-2875 SKTLYGVQPTTFP
+2875 SETLDGVQPTTFP
-2888 FSLMSSRPMDAD
+2888 LSLMSSRPMDAD

-2919 PAALVSLAWSLVLSE
+2919 PAAL
-2934 ILDTSDVTHGM
+2934 ILDTDDVTHGM
-2945 LFSGRQVPLDG
+2945 LFSGRQFPVDG
-2956 VADIIGPCI
+2956 VADIVGPCI
-2965 STVPIRTQLNRHGR
+2965 STVPIRTHLNRH
-2979 VLDLLQSTE
+2979 E
-2988 TAISLAGAHSI
+2988 TAISLAGSHT
-2999 IGIDGVARA
+2999 
-3008 AGVEAPALVNT
+3008 GVEAPALVNT

-3027 TDVLE
+3027 TDVLVNE
-3032 DDSMNTMLEL
+3032 TLNSMLEV

-3050 PSITLSCWQRQTE
+3050 PSITLSCWQRQAE
-3063 ANTIVMRLER
+3063 ANIMVMRLER
-3073 RHPLQAG
+3073 RHLLQAG
-3080 IAQCLMERMAWYCHS
+3080 IAQCLMQRMAWYCHL
-3095 LSYQTHRTLD
+3095 LSHQTDRTLD
-3105 SVLSITPDE
+3105 SVLSISPEE
-3114 DQLLTEWSKSVDAP
+3114 DQLLTEWSQPVDSPPSEA
-3128 LSDAYPCI
+3128 
-3136 HDLIARWAAEV
+3136 WAVDV
-3147 PEKVAIQ
+3147 PEKVAVQ

-3160 VTYREIDQMSTAVAR
+3160 VTVIHQLIDQRPGS
-3175 VIQQLVIDQWSGP
+3175 

-3236 QSRILIDGLLGED
+3236 ESTIIIDGLLGED
-3249 SRRKLYAVGDRTSTS
+3249 SRRKLHALGDRTSTS
-3264 VYTINDLYAMP
+3264 VYTINGLYTMP
-3275 SSKALLPQVR
+3275 SSKAPLPQIH
-3285 SGSLAYVLFT
+3285 SESLAYVLFT

-3360 SKRMLASLPDWTER
+3360 SEKMLASLPYWADR
-3374 MLATTLSM
+3374 ILATTLSM
-3382 TPTLASLLARQL
+3382 TPTLASLLAGQL

-3401 LLAGEVFDPTIM
+3401 LLAGEVFDPNIM
-3413 KALPRECRVWNG
+3413 KVLPRECRVWNG
-3425 YGPTETFYASFHFV
+3425 YGPTETFYASFHLV
-3439 DAQTTYAQG
+3439 DAQTTYAQ
-3448 QVPIGRPFGGNQIYI
+3448 VPIGQPFGGNQIYI
-3463 LRPGSDDRRPIGAIG
+3463 LRPGSDERQPVGAVG

-3497 SNRSFTRSACNDQ
+3497 CHRSFTRSACNSQ

-3520 RFIDRGVI
+3520 RFMDRGVI

-3543 RTEPAEIESVLHSAS
+3543 RTEPAEIESVVHSAS

-3564 IVDVHPPK
+3564 IVDVYHPK
-3572 QGAGPVRVIAF
+3572 RGAGPVRVIAF
-3583 IAIRDAVSPSGCET
+3583 ISTTDAVSPSVCKT
-3597 LIQAEVESA
+3597 FIQEEVDPS
-3606 CRNHLPAHMIPSTWV
+3606 CRNHLPAHMIPSTWI
-3621 HVRTVPLTASGK
+3621 HMRTVPLTASGK
-3633 ADKKKLRSWLLALE
+3633 ADKNKLRSWMLE
-3647 DRETVP
+3647 LEEGGTVP
-3653 EISIIESFP
+3653 EVSIIELSP
-3662 SEQVHDMDGSQGPD
+3662 SEQVHHMDVSQGPD
-3676 SPREA
+3676 SPREV

-3687 AQLFKVDEDKI
+3687 AQLFKVDENKI

-3722 EKGFKCTPRDIVGAQ
+3722 ENGFNCTPRDIVGAQ
-3737 SLAELASNLESSN
+3737 SLAELAKNLKISDES
-3750 ENVPPAPIVDWTLD
+3750 VPPVPIADWTLD
-3764 LDEMARLPANGIAD
+3764 LDEMAGLPANGIEG
-3778 WETIVQHAGID
+3778 WETMVQRAGID
-3789 PNQVQCVMPCTPFQE
+3789 PNQVQWVMPCTPFQE
-3804 GMLSSSDANG
+3804 GILSSSDGSG
-3814 SSVGY
+3814 SSLGY
-3819 LAHMNIGLGKQIDI
+3819 LAHMNIGLGKEIDI
-3833 DALKYAWQET
+3833 EALKYAWQKT
-3843 VDQEDM
+3843 VDHEEM
-3849 LRTTFILTPTTDAD
+3849 LRTTFIPTHMTD
-3863 TSGPEQDGALLQV
+3863 TSGLEQDGSLLQV

-3881 SSQVGRVKSLQVFS
+3881 SPQAGQVKSMQVAH
-3895 HAPLPYL
+3895 HAALPDL

-3908 GYHIPIAVAVAIEN
+3908 GHIPVAVVVAIQS
-3922 QDDEGQKC
+3922 QDGDGQEC
-3930 TLHITM
+3930 TLRMTM

-3960 VCNQGVDEVFPR
+3960 ACNQGVAEVLQG
-3972 DQRIPFA
+3972 DQRIPFS
-3979 TYVRFVHSKL
+3979 TYARFVHSKL
-3989 GQTPSAS
+3989 GKTPSAS
-3996 PAGEFWK
+3996 PAGKFWH
-4003 RYLAD
+4003 RYMAD
-4008 AVPSTWPLSHGMQSS
+4008 AVPSTWPLMHGMQSS
-4023 ITSAMSPETSAME
+4023 ITSVMTPETSVME

-4043 AASSLQVTVAAM
+4043 AASNNQVTVAAI
-4055 VRAALALTVAEHANV
+4055 VRAALALTVAEHSNV

-4083 DIRRHGDSTSRFIA
+4083 DIRSHGDSTSRLIA

-4107 IRLAGE
+4107 IRLVDQ

-4168 RSEEGLAGDGA
+4168 RGKEGLAGDGA
-4179 FQIQAGHLGQMGFPM
+4179 FQVEGGHLGQMGFPI
-4194 VVECACLPGDSGVL
+4194 VVECSCLPGDSGVVI
-4208 LHCTYAPDVIDKQ
+4208 HCTYAPDVIDKHS
-4221 GIEWFL
+4221 IEWFL
-4227 HHLAQSLNALVQVDA
+4227 HHITQSIDALVQVDA

-4252 VPLSSR
+4252 VPLSSQ

-4268 SHRANEDNKVKD
+4268 SYRPNVDREVND
-4280 TRPTSLTHAFEDVAR
+4280 TLPTSLTHAFDDVATT
-4295 RMPEKRSTDMS
+4295 MHEKRSTALS
-4306 LALQRYIASLDGIS
+4306 LELQRYIASLGGIGS
-4320 SEHLVI
+4320 QHLVI
-4326 PICFER
+4326 PIFFER
-4332 TTDMVVAILAVLKAG
+4332 NTDMVVAILAILKAG
-4347 AAFVPLEPGYPVE
+4347 AAFVPLEPGYPAE
-4360 RLISIVRTTGAPLIV
+4360 RLISIVRTTGTSLIV
-4375 CGVTEK
+4375 CGATEK
-4381 DNETLVAVSNATN
+4381 DNETLVSVSQATN
-4394 KSLVTLD
+4394 TSLVTLD

-4410 HTVLAQQCRDES
+4410 HTVLAQHCRDGS
-4422 RLAYV
+4422 RIAYV

-4434 GNPKGV
+4434 GTPKGV
-4440 MITHGNLLAFMQHND
+4440 MITHRNLLAFMKYNH

-4506 VDDSMTSHIS
+4506 VDVSITSHIS

-4527 PVKNA
+4527 PSKNA
-4532 GVVFPFLSVL
+4532 GVAFPFLSVM
-4542 LLAGEVFDVQL
+4542 LLAGEVFDVHL
-4553 LNYLPEEC
+4553 LNYIPEEC

-4598 ENEVHLLGVES
+4598 ENKVHLLGFDS
-4609 HDRVPVGCIGEICV
+4609 QDRVPVGCIGEICV

-4638 TERHFQ
+4638 TKRHFK
-4644 RHILDQQTSEGLLYR
+4644 RHVLGQTSEGLLYR

-4667 PDGKLEYLGR
+4667 PDGKLDYLGR
-4677 LDRQVKIRGQ
+4677 LDRQIKIRGQ

-4699 QHDLLDGCA
+4699 QHNLLDGCA
-4708 AVVVN
+4708 VVVVN
-4713 RPTGDTLCL
+4713 HPTGDTLAV
-4722 FCVAASDQTPSKVWD
+4722 FCVPVSDQTPGKVWD
-4737 ANAAAQIKAWVATR
+4737 TNTAAQIKAWIATR
-4751 LPAHM
+4751 LPVHM

-4770 VPSGKVDRRLLAHR
+4770 VPSGKVDRRLLAQR

-4790 DPALSNLDQDTYIG
+4790 DPALSSLDRDPYIE
-4804 PTTEREKVICD
+4804 PTTEREKVICE

-4845 SKINS
+4845 SKINN
-4850 RLHVHLSFKDV
+4850 RLHVNLSFKDV

-4869 LARRLDSTAM
+4869 LARRLDSTAT
-4879 SQQQLYTSIP
+4879 SQQLYTSIP
-4889 RLPRDKTTVR
+4889 RLLRDRTIVR

-4928 RGELHLDALEAAVS
+4928 RGELQLHALEAALS
-4942 AIEERHETLRTTF
+4942 TIEERHETLRTTF
-4955 EHRDGQNIQVIRPFA
+4955 EHRDGQNIQVVRPFA

-4976 VHVPYTA
+4976 VEVPSAA
-4983 GEEGLLRALKEE
+4983 GEEGLLGALKEE
-4995 QSTPFDLQK
+4995 QSTPFDLQV
-5004 HPGWRPLVI
+5004 HPGWRPLVL
-5013 RQNNRS
+5013 RQNKRS

-5051 HGSSPIHTQL
+5051 HGSSIHAQL

-5073 WENQEGQK
+5073 WENEQGQRV
-5081 LEHDRQLKYWIE
+5081 EHDRQLKYWIE
-5093 RLAGSKPAEFIGDK
+5093 KLTGSKPAEFIADK
-5107 RRPPAPSRQAIFE
+5107 PRPPTPSRHAIFE
-5120 EVRIHG
+5120 EVGIHG
-5126 AIYDRLCQYCK
+5126 AMYDRLCQYCK

-5158 TKEADAT
+5158 TREADAT

-5187 VQCIRLQVDDHD
+5187 VQCIRLKVDDQG
-5199 TTFEDLV
+5199 TMFKDLV
-5206 SQAKSAAT
+5206 GQAKSAAT
-5214 DAFAHQDIPFDRIV
+5214 EAFAHQDIPFDRIV

-5247 AVHPQTQGKEQ
+5247 AVHPQTEGKEQ
-5258 LEGLETEQILLS
+5258 LEGLETEQILMS

-5304 RAMISVFYAV
+5304 RTIISVFYAV
-5314 MECGLNQPST
+5314 LECGLNQPST
-5324 TIASMPLLNDSLLHD
+5324 NIASMPLLNDRSLHD
-5339 MDDLLDIKRTDYPRN
+5339 MDNLLDIKRTDYPRD
-5354 ATVVDL
+5354 ATVGEL
-5360 FRLEA
+5360 FRQGA
-5365 RSHPDSVAIL
+5365 RSHPDRIAIV

-5385 LDRQSDRI
+5385 LDRQSDSI
-5393 ERWLRSQHLD
+5393 ERWLRSLYLD
-5403 PETIVGVLAARSAE
+5403 QETIVGVLAARSAE
-5417 AIAIFLGI
+5417 AIAVSLGI

-5437 STPHTRICS
+5437 STPHTRISS
-5446 ILSCVDGKILVIV
+5446 ILSRIDGRITVIV
-5459 VDEARVAVP
+5459 VDGAGVAVP
-5468 DVGLAHVEFITLSR
+5468 DVELAHVEFITLSR
-5482 IIKDGERQEISDGQG
+5482 IKDCERHARSDDQRQDGQ
-5497 LDAKSSTA
+5497 SPTT
-5505 SATSLA
+5505 ATSLA

-5535 MVKEPN
+5535 LVKEPS
-5541 FTRAAGKPLAHMANL
+5541 FTRAAGKPLAHMANI

-5568 LLSGGMVV
+5568 LLSGGVVV

-5608 KQCLHETPLIV
+5608 KQCLHETPFIV
-5619 KTLDLLILG
+5619 KGLDLLILG
-5628 GDRLDPEDVARAKQ
+5628 GDLLDPEDVFRAKQ
-5642 FTQATILNGY
+5642 LTQATILNGY

-5660 STLYPLLDDEAYANG
+5660 STIYPLLDEETYTNG

-5688 VTDDSLKIVPQGVVG
+5688 VTDDSLRIVPRGVIG

-5717 DPDKNEGRFVDM
+5717 DPEKNQGRFIDM
-5729 VIGNEV
+5729 VIGDDI

-5770 VEMGEIEYTLL
+5770 VEMGEIEYALL
-5781 SHGAVRSAAAVV
+5781 SHRAVRSAAAVV
-5793 SGTGADVDLAAFV
+5793 SGKGADGDLAAFV

-5813 EVAETERV
+5813 AVAATERV
-5821 DAWKTVFDTEAYDSF
+5821 DAWKNVFDTQAYDSF

-5861 LAMEEWLDDTL
+5861 GAMEEWLDDTL
-5872 RALLNGQDP
+5872 RTLLNGQDP

-5895 FNIVQGLDEYVGIEL
+5895 FNIATGLDEYVGIEL
-5910 VPKLARMVEQVA
+5910 VPNLARMVEQVA

-5941 IEDFISG
+5941 IEDFILG
-5948 FVPNLV
+5948 FMPNLV
-5954 IINSVAQYFP
+5954 IVNSVAQYFP
-5964 SAAYLLEIIE
+5964 SAGYLLEIID

-5981 VQTLFFGDI
+5981 VKTLFFGDI
-5990 RSYPLYDEFLVSKA
+5990 RSYPLYNEFLVSKA
-6004 LHNDGAKA
+6004 LHNNGAKA
-6012 TRDQVRKCME
+6012 TQDQVRRCIE

-6039 SLTSRF
+6039 SLACQF
-6045 PNRVEHVEVLPKL
+6045 PDRVEHVEVLPKL
-6058 MSATNELSCYR
+6058 MSATNELSGYR
-6069 YSAVVH
+6069 YSAVVY
-6075 MKHATAPPRTIY
+6075 MKHATTPPRTIY
-6087 QINESQRIDYSSR
+6087 QVDESQWIDYRRR

-6106 LLEHLR
+6106 LLEHLQ
-6112 QSHDGRPIIAVE
+6112 QSHDSPIIAVE
-6124 NIPNRRIILEKYIV
+6124 NIPHRRTILETYIV
-6138 DALEEGSPPPSRPM
+6138 DALEEPIPK
-6152 DNQSH
+6152 DTQSH
-6157 WQVYHRNRAAQT
+6157 WQIRHRNRAAQS
-6169 SALTP
+6169 SALLP

-6184 GFQVNISWARHRS
+6184 GFQVNISWARQNS

-6205 FHRLKPDCLQQR
+6205 FHRLRPNCVQQR

-6223 ADHQGQDI
+6223 ADHQRQDM
-6231 GSFTNHP
+6231 GSFTNNP
-6238 VQSQQNQQCISEL
+6238 IQGQQDQQCISEL
-6251 REYLHA
+6251 TEYLNA

-6280 KVDRQALRLRITQQ
+6280 KVDRQALRQRIIRQ
-6294 EPATTKMQPSS
+6294 EPVATELQPRF
-6305 DRETVDFGTGTERAI
+6305 DRETVDYSTGTERTI

-6325 EVLGLQASVDRESS
+6325 EVLGLQYVHRESS
-6339 FFSLGGHSLLA
+6339 FFSLGGHSLLV
-6350 PRLAAQ
+6350 PRLASQ
-6356 LSKCLDCTATV
+6356 LSKCLDCTVTV
-6367 RDVFDCPTPAKLA
+6367 RDAFDCPTPARLA
-6380 DRLHSKQSDS
+6380 DRLLSKQSDS
-6390 NRDASSTIDS
+6390 NMEAISTTHGK
-6400 QTNTFA
+6400 TNLFA
-6406 LDKVKHQNALRDWG
+6406 LDKVKYKNALCNWG
-6420 VESDGVSHLMPCT
+6420 VQPDEVSHLMPCT

-6442 FLAAPEDSGY
+6442 SQAAPEDSGY

-6462 QLDVE
+6462 QLDVG
-6467 AIRLAWQ
+6467 ALRLAWQ
-6474 AVVHREETLRTA
+6474 EVVQREETLRTA
-6486 FIPVAGDV
+6486 FIPVAEDL
-6494 SASSITSSTF
+6494 SSSSITSSTF
-6504 WQCVFDNNSPEVQRL
+6504 WQCVLDKYSQEVRRL
-6519 LSIDEQDR
+6519 LFIDGQNR
-6527 QRDRPALGFGHIPV
+6527 QRDRPDLGFGHIPV
-6541 SLALVDGPTSCK
+6541 SLALVDVPTSCK
-6553 AARDSCSPQL
+6553 ARESWSPQL

-6568 HALYDEAYLRWIIQE
+6568 HALYDEAYFRWIIQE
-6583 VSHEYHKA
+6583 VSREYHKA
-6591 RLEED
+6591 RPEED
-6596 RIPQRPTDISVN
+6596 RVPPRPTDMSVN
-6608 MIPFRTFVSQLQA
+6608 MIPFSTFVSQLQA
-6621 VPKGGAASFWKE
+6621 VSKVDAASFWKQ
-6633 YLTGAPA
+6633 YLKGAPA
-6640 ASWPVARGLERGRI
+6640 ASWPVARGLESGRI
-6654 TEIDE
+6654 TTIDE
-6659 FSTRSLTWKGNM
+6659 FSSRSLTWKGNM

-6688 AVALVIAEHSGV
+6688 AVALVVAEHSCV

-6712 SIYDGAPGFVAGPCI
+6712 SISDGAAGFVAGPCI

-6734 RMQQRQGSGS
+6734 RMQQTQLSG

-6757 HSLDS
+6757 HSLNS

-6787 PFQVLFVYQQAFKF
+6787 PFQVLFVYQQAFNVEMHF
-6801 ETHAPE
+6801 R
-6807 EETFPDFKV
+6807 EETLHNFKV

-6830 QAACHPVTGHLNL
+6830 QASCHPVTGHLNL
-6843 QCMFDPTV
+6843 ECMFDPTV
-6851 LIPEDIDWLL
+6851 LIPEDIEWFL
-6861 EHISQVLNFIAESPS
+6861 EHISQVLSSITDNPS
-6876 QPNARLTVSDAE
+6876 QPNARLTVGHAE
-6888 EAALAKFAGETG
+6888 EAALAKLAGEGGQSSDLPLSTG
-6900 QTPEPLLNTAD
+6900 SKA
-6911 ESLCAH
+6911 LCAH
-6917 DMISQRA
+6917 DMISRQA
-6924 MENPDKIAVQYELSR
+6924 MENPHKIAVQYELSQ
-6939 FMTYGELESQS
+6939 FMTYAELDSQS
-6950 TKLSIMIRRFFDHT
+6950 TKLSIMIRRFFNHT
-6964 GNSQCHQQPLVPI
+6964 FKSECYQQPLVPI

-7007 EQRLRVICESA
+7007 EQRLRLICEFA
-7018 QAKLIIWDGH
+7018 QAKLLIWDGH
-7028 NGCDKLHAIGHS
+7028 KGSDKLHAIEHS
-7040 LGATVLT
+7040 SGATVLT
-7047 LSELSDAADGWRST
+7047 LNELADAADGWTST
-7061 QQSGGQPTQS
+7061 QRSERKPRPS

-7089 MVSHTNLASFIKSA
+7089 MVSHANLVSFMKSA
-7103 ARDIYM
+7103 KRDTYM
-7109 SWTVNRLQLASYTFD
+7109 SWTVNRLQIASYTFD

-7132 VLATGGRVVLAQ
+7132 VLATGGRILLAQ
-7144 QQSLWSD
+7144 QESLWSD
-7151 LAGWVDTF
+7151 LAGWVDAF

-7178 SSDGFRLAHLRDVIV
+7178 SSDGFLLAHLRDVIV
-7193 GGEAV
+7193 AGEAV
-7198 KADIL
+7198 KTDIL
-7203 DKAPAEMVF
+7203 DKAPTEMVF
-7212 RIQYGP
+7212 WVQYGP
-7218 TETTVVVTGCMLRGH
+7218 TETTVVVTGCMLRGPG
-7233 AYHHPVPHS
+7233 YHYPVAHS
-7242 QITTI
+7242 RITTI
-7247 GFPLPGCR
+7247 GFPLHGCR

-7274 LCISGPQVTGGYQGS
+7274 LCISGPQVTAGYQG
-7289 GVENPSKSPF
+7289 GVDPSESPF

-7346 IESSAR
+7346 IESTAR
-7352 QLNGVQSCA
+7352 QLNGIQSCA

-7367 GEKETLLAFIEVAS
+7367 GEKETLLALIEVAS
-7381 SHERHITPSIIQQHL
+7381 SHQRHITPSIIQQHI
-7396 AHHLP
+7396 AHHIP

-7407 HIQLLGKP
+7407 HIKLLDTP
-7415 LPRTASDKLDRKG
+7415 LPRTASDKLDRKATH
-7428 IQALAKKLVD
+7428 ALAKKLVD
-7438 DGELLS
+7438 NGELLS
-7444 FCASEMLAAD
+7444 FRASEMPAAD
-7454 RPCPGTLEAT
+7454 RPRPGTLEAT
-7464 LASHWATILGVDQEV
+7464 LASYWATILGIDQEV
-7479 IRLQTPFSSLGGDSV
+7479 ISLQTPFSYLGGDSV

-7509 LNLTDLDSLSTIR
+7509 LNLTDLGSFSTIR

-7528 LGDKQPPQRLPA
+7528 LCDKPPQRLPA

-7565 VFDHVVP
+7565 VFDQVVP
-7572 ALSHQY
+7572 ALSNQY

-7599 WAAHYLEALQVQL
+7599 WAAHYLDALQVQL
-7612 KPGRPVVLVGYSFG
+7612 KQGRPVVLVGYSFG

-7637 EATGQGSPLSTVI
+7637 EVTGKGLPFSTVI
-7650 VDTRCYD
+7650 VDTRCYN
-7657 PHQPFFADEK
+7657 PHQPFFQDEK
-7667 ERSTAADDAVRLF
+7667 ERKTAADDAVRLF

-7693 KHARIWANSACP
+7693 KHARVWENSVCP
-7705 DTYLGRSLYLATPDA
+7705 DHYLGRSLYLATPDA
-7720 VQSGVVDWWRC
+7720 VESGIVDWWRN

-7753 TGRVSGVINAHCN
+7753 TGRVSGLINTHCN
-7766 LDTHAQ
+7766 LDTVHKEA

>member
-1 MGSIGDL
+1 
-8 QCPLPEGVQS
+8 
-18 VHAPSVMQEEMILST
+18 MQEEMVLST

-40 SYFETYHFSAPGIV
+40 SYFETYHFSAPGILN
-54 SPDQL
+54 PDQL
-59 NVAIHA
+59 NGAIHA
-65 VAGKHAVLRSI
+65 LARKHAVLRSV
-76 FIHQHQSSMAN
+76 FIDQNQSSTTN
-87 LRIAVLDPAYV
+87 LRIAVLDQAYV
-98 LQRAKL
+98 LHRAKL
-104 LSLQPIV
+104 LSLQPL
-111 DEALFGILQLE
+111 DKEPLFGILQLE
-122 AIETDEWDGTM
+122 AIESDEWDGAM
-133 PWKFSLTVSP
+133 PWKFALTVC
-143 QQQKSSITLRYH
+143 QQEQKSSITLRYH

-169 LVQQQMHLP
+169 LVQQQMHIP
-178 EKVLQESDF
+178 GNVSQESDF
-187 FSLVRPPLKHD
+187 FSLVRQPLKHD

-204 LLRERLGEIETSP
+204 LLRERLGKIETSP
-217 VLSPGRVSNGGLG
+217 VLSPGIVPNGDLG
-230 VGEVIREVSL
+230 IGEVMREVSL
-240 RLNVSSPDRPA
+240 RQTVSSPDRPA
-251 VPARLLRLALAMS
+251 VPARLLRLALAMTM
-264 VCVFS
+264 CVFR

-279 TSARNT
+279 SSARNL

-304 IRLQEQTKL
+304 ICLKEQTKL
-313 GECAQLL
+313 GECAELL
-320 RSSHDPPHSLS
+320 RSSHDPQHNLS
-331 VGQLKSFLPE
+331 VSQLKSFLPE
-341 SSTELD
+341 SSRELD

-353 TNQSYPSNDVGDWGW
+353 TNQSYPSNGVVDWEW
-368 TSGEAR
+368 VSGKAR
-374 NDLPF
+374 NDLAF
-379 IVETLPPKEGAF
+379 IVEILPPGEGAF

-399 DRFREEF
+399 DRFRKEF

-412 FFCQTLMWMQAT
+412 FFCQTLTWIQAT
-424 GDSIEYRTF
+424 GDSIEHRTF

-456 EALLDDPACAHD
+456 EVLLDDPACAHD

-478 SKIALETEHNRFMT
+478 SKIALEAEHNQFMT

-497 SASSRV
+497 NASSRV
-503 AQGLRHHFPHDRK
+503 AKGLRHYLAHAQK

-525 DKGVDMVVAILGVL
+525 DKSVDMVVAILGVL
-539 KAGGAY
+539 KAGCAY

-560 LSVCHP
+560 ISASNP
-566 AVVVAGQTELQETLY
+566 AVVVAGQTELEDILH
-581 STCAELGVLVT
+581 STCGELGILVT
-592 SIDGLSAHD
+592 SIDGLSGHD
-601 ASHNQLGWPDHSSSS
+601 ASPNKSSWPDHPSSS
-616 SLAYILFTS
+616 SLAYVLFTS

-675 FANLYRGGRLVLVPR
+675 FANLYRGGRLVLVQR
-690 NKMLSNVNHWLEERL
+690 NKMLSNLNHWLEETL
-705 ITHLA
+705 VTHLA

-715 GNLIISHLPAR
+715 GDLIVSHLPSR
-726 LRTLMFGGEPFHQ
+726 LQTLMFGGEPFHQ

-767 ILDKT
+767 ILEKSKT
-772 KADEVPIGRPFG
+772 DAPIGRPFG
-784 QCQVYILRRGTS
+784 QCQIYILRGGS
-796 SDTAVPPNAVGE
+796 SDTAVPPHAVGE

-827 SLGFVTDPFC
+827 RLGFVTDPFC

-851 NHNGMLEH
+851 NHRGMIEH
-859 LGRADGQIK
+859 LGRADGQVK

-899 GSHDREALVA
+899 DGHDREALVA
-909 WIVPGAGQSTQG
+909 WIVPAAGQSAQD
-921 IEVAWKEEIL
+921 IELGWSDEIL
-931 PCCQRRLTPYMIP
+931 PRCQRRLAPYMIP

-949 ASHLPLTVSGKLNR
+949 ASHLPLTISGKLNR

-978 HEGLHVIAAP
+978 HEGLSVIAAP
-988 WKPQETTRR
+988 WKTQEVTKR
-997 LPTSPAEKLI
+997 LPTSPAERLI
-1007 VATCADVLGAAF
+1007 VATCADVLGAAL
-1019 HGISVDATFISL
+1019 HGVSVDSTFISL

-1055 DLLGPMTLADVAK
+1055 ELLGPMTLADVAK
-1068 AMYPSSSPQKQAT
+1068 AMCPSSGPQKQVA
-1081 KAFYR
+1081 KSFYR
-1086 EDSWK
+1086 KDSWN
-1091 QIVANTSIAVDT
+1091 QIVADTRIALDT
-1103 IEAIYPCTAQQE
+1103 IEAIYPCTPQQE

-1122 QGGKSTYFAAIII
+1122 QGGRSTYFAAITI
-1135 RLGSTINLD
+1135 RLGNTINLD
-1144 TFRKA
+1144 TFHEA

-1161 TAFVSSSQVE
+1161 TAFVSSSQVQ
-1171 HPPSRESNILQ
+1171 HPPARESNILQ

-1195 ASLNNGDVAFEF
+1195 ASLNNGDIAFEF
-1207 GVVPLS
+1207 GIVPLS

-1222 EPWMLHLRI
+1222 KPLKLHLRI
-1231 HHALYDEALLSR
+1231 HHALYDEAFLSR
-1243 ITAELSVLYETQ
+1243 LTAELSVMYETR
-1255 EVGSPVTALPPSR
+1255 EMGSPGAALPPSR
-1268 PFSAFVESLCT
+1268 PFSAFVESLCN
-1279 DDPALSK
+1279 DDPELSK
-1286 GFWKDYLHEAVPA
+1286 GFWKDYLHEVVPA
-1299 TWPLTSGIR
+1299 TWPVASGIR

-1319 TCLSK
+1319 TCVSR
-1324 KWAGNAVALGR
+1324 KWAGNAVVLGQ

-1341 ASIVRAALTLVL
+1341 ASIVRAALALVL

-1369 GRSDHDCFTLGPCL
+1369 GRLDHDCFTFGPCL

-1396 PSLMHKLVAD
+1396 PSWMHKLVAD
-1406 ALKSY
+1406 ALESY
-1411 LTTIPHQHLGLAN
+1411 LATIPYQHCGLAN
-1424 IHRQMSDAGLMAF
+1424 IHRQMSDVDLMAF

-1444 ETFAKYSAAAG
+1444 ETFVEYGAAG

-1469 PLILESRCDKD
+1469 PLILESRYDKR

-1486 ECTIDRQYL
+1486 ECTIDRRYL

-1500 KWFLRSICRTLDILS
+1500 AWFLRAICRTLDTLS
-1515 AVAEGKVSEPELM
+1515 AVAGGKVSEPGLL
-1528 TAVVDEEMRQTL
+1528 TAVVDEEMRRTL
-1540 ENWSTKRTPFRST
+1540 ENWSTKRTPFRLADT
-1553 PAMNP
+1553 KNP

-1569 ANLTPQKIA
+1569 AHLTPQKIA
-1578 LQVNQSRFITY
+1578 LQVNQSQFITY
-1589 NELNRRCS
+1589 SELNRRCS
-1597 ELSNALLS
+1597 ELSNALLN
-1605 WLDSSGFELSRD
+1605 WFDRLGLVISGD
-1617 QQIIPLCFNDAVD
+1617 QQIVPLCFNSAVD

-1642 AAYLPIDH
+1642 AAYLPIDQ
-1650 HHPQDRIHQLLSLS
+1650 HHPQGRIQQILSLS
-1664 GARVMVGDRSVET
+1664 GARVMVGDGSVET
-1677 MEKLQAASKQAQCGI
+1677 MQKLQAASKQAKCGI
-1692 VSIERLLS
+1692 VSIETLLS
-1700 LHGRQTVRIPW
+1700 LHGGQKVRKPSFR
-1711 LKPTPQSLA
+1711 PTPEALA
-1720 HVIFTSGST
+1720 YVIFTSGST
-1729 GRPKGVMVE
+1729 GTPKGVMVE
-1738 HRNLTAFMQAN
+1738 HRNLAAFMRAN

-1774 EIFGTLGSGGRLIL
+1774 ETFGTLASGGRLIL
-1788 GQSTHELL
+1788 GQKTHEIL
-1796 ATLPDWL
+1796 AALPDWL

-1814 PRVAANFLTDI
+1814 PRVAANFLTDT
-1825 DPPYLRTLHV
+1825 DPPYLRTLHI

-1843 ILPRLPAGCDVY
+1843 ILPHMPSGCDVY

-1860 TETTIYATQ
+1860 TETTIYATH
-1869 YKTRKDDAYRR
+1869 YKIRKEDGYRR

-1929 TSRSFLSDPRVAGQR
+1929 TSRSFLSDPRVPGQR

-1951 GRLCGDGSI
+1951 GRFCGDGSI

-1966 DSQIK
+1966 DTQIK

-1992 TACAVTVLDRDEGQV
+1992 TACAVIVLDRDEGQV
-2007 LLAFVQTEKDH
+2007 LLAFIQTQKDH
-2018 QTSPG
+2018 QISPC
-2023 SEAWSQA
+2023 SQKWSKM
-2030 EGMIHRHLESRLP
+2030 ECTLHRHLESRLP
-2043 SYMVPA
+2043 SYMVPS
-2049 RLLPIEDMPLTTSG
+2049 RLLPIEAMPLTTSG

-2074 ERMDQEGK
+2074 ELMDQEGK
-2082 LFTPQHTNH
+2082 LFTPQNTNH
-2091 REGWVPGTTE
+2091 TEGWVQGTTE
-2101 DKIADAWAQVL
+2101 EQIADAWEQVL
-2112 GVDKAN
+2112 GIDKAN
-2118 ITQNI
+2118 IASNI

-2134 AIRLLSLLRK
+2134 AIRLFSLLRK
-2144 AGLKLNMTDVSNA
+2144 AGLKLKMADVRNA
-2157 STIRSLAQCAA
+2157 STIRSLAQCATS
-2168 AHVNVPARSTAEA
+2168 HVNVPERITEEA

-2193 GPIAGRYASIQLKH
+2193 GPIAARYATIQLKY

-2222 VLLDVTGISIVRLQL
+2222 VLLDVTGIPTLRLQL
-2237 ALQRLRSHHDTL
+2237 ALQRLRNHHDAL
-2249 RAIVHWSFDLPMEEW
+2249 RAIVHWSLDLPMEEW
-2264 TVRALPHSDMEP
+2264 TIAALPCSDMKP
-2276 LSLDTP
+2276 LSLYSP
-2282 RMTLTLEALG
+2282 LRLTLEALS

-2304 RRGKVMDAALYCIDG
+2304 RRGKVMDAALYRLDG
-2319 DARVFLFWTI
+2319 HSRVFLFWTI

-2341 LLEDLNALVQAKEEP
+2341 LLEDLNVLVQAKEEP
-2356 ESVVLQPATMGFFTW
+2356 ESVVLQPATMGFLEW
-2371 TRQGQIKHEAGSL
+2371 TRQGQIKYEAGSL
-2384 ATGSTLDAPPESPV
+2384 ATGSTLDAPENPV
-2398 SSFASDQL
+2398 SSFASDKL
-2406 PLWVRKPG
+2406 PLWVRQPG
-2414 LVPIHPINRTTT
+2414 LVPIHPLNRTTT

-2437 LLGRSNSVLSTE
+2437 LLGRSNNVLSTE

-2468 AVRRLVIGLETHG
+2468 AVSRLVVGLETHG
-2481 RHTGTNNA
+2481 RHTGINNA

-2495 GWFTAIMPMLLD
+2495 GWFTAIIPMLLD
-2507 CGEESSSI
+2507 CREESSSI
-2515 ESIVRRAKD
+2515 ESMVRRAKD
-2524 QRQLLMKD
+2524 QRYLLMED
-2532 DRGFHHFLGSRWGT
+2532 DRGFRRFVGSRWGT
-2546 AKVPNSEMMGL
+2546 ARAPNNEIMGL

-2562 GVRQQARG
+2562 GVRQQPRG
-2570 QDEMVLHPVQLPGL
+2570 QDDMLLHPVQLPGL
-2584 GWKDTCPDAVPLSHA
+2584 RWSDTCPYAVPLSHA
-2599 ALELYVYDKQTY
+2599 ALEVYVYDKETY
-2611 IEATWPSEGAMDGGN
+2611 IEATWPSEGAIDGGD

-2631 GQQITS
+2631 SQQIKS

-2661 GVLPGDCFDRVF
+2661 GLVPGDCFDRVF

-2700 DHESPRY
+2700 DPESRSY

-2715 PTDRSMCS
+2715 PTDRSVCS
-2723 QIEEAIRSLVQRH
+2723 QIEEAIRSLVQGH
-2736 EVLRTVLHIDPEVG
+2736 EVLRTVFHIDPEVG

-2756 RDTQTLATSAV
+2756 CDTQTLNANAI
-2767 GQIEVRNH
+2767 GQVEVRNH

-2781 VASLLRNSEY
+2781 VTKLLRKPEY
-2791 GNPLKQPFCTRVV
+2791 GNPLKQPFCARVV
-2804 RATDGSAAQLIWLL
+2804 RATDGSGAKLVWLL

-2842 CPTES
+2842 CPIES
-2847 LTPRPSFGSFARYV
+2847 LMSRPSFGSFARYV
-2861 ALDSRSDQTHGGFW
+2861 AFDSRADQTHGQFW
-2875 SKTLYGVQPTTFP
+2875 SETLNGVQPTTFP
-2888 FSLMSSRPMDAD
+2888 LSLMSSRPMDAD
-2900 AVVVEQTCNLA
+2900 AVLVEETCNLS

-2934 ILDTSDVTHGM
+2934 ILDTDDVTHGM

-2965 STVPIRTQLNRHGR
+2965 STVPIRTQLNRHSR

-2988 TAISLAGAHSI
+2988 TAICLAGSHSM
-2999 IGIDGVARA
+2999 IGVDGVARA

-3027 TDVLE
+3027 TDALE
-3032 DDSMNTMLEL
+3032 NDNLNSILEL

-3063 ANTIVMRLER
+3063 GNILVMRLER

-3080 IAQCLMERMAWYCHS
+3080 IARCLMERMAWYCHS
-3095 LSYQTHRTLD
+3095 LSHQTDRTLD

-3114 DQLLTEWSKSVDAP
+3114 DQLLTEWSQAVDSP

-3136 HDLIARWAAEV
+3136 HDLISRWAAEV
-3147 PEKVAIQ
+3147 PEKVAVQ
-3154 VAESQF
+3154 VADSQF
-3160 VTYREIDQMSTAVAR
+3160 VTYGEIEKRSTAIAR
-3175 VIQQLVIDQWSGP
+3175 VIQQLMDVRSGS

-3236 QSRILIDGLLGED
+3236 ESTIIIDGLLGEE
-3249 SRRKLYAVGDRTSTS
+3249 SRRKLHAFGDRTSTS
-3264 VYTINDLYAMP
+3264 VYTINGLYTMP
-3275 SSKALLPQVR
+3275 SSKVPLPQIH

-3319 HDELIGRW
+3319 HEELIGRW

-3360 SKRMLASLPDWTER
+3360 SEKMLASLPSWADRT
-3374 MLATTLSM
+3374 LATTLSM

-3394 PPLVAFL
+3394 PPFVAFL
-3401 LLAGEVFDPTIM
+3401 MLAGEVFDPSIM

-3439 DAQTTYAQG
+3439 DAQTTSA

-3463 LRPGSDDRRPIGAIG
+3463 LRPGSDERQPVGAIG

-3497 SNRSFTRSACNDQ
+3497 WNRSFTRSACNRQ

-3520 RFIDRGVI
+3520 RFMDRGVI

-3537 VKIRGQ
+3537 IKIRGQ
-3543 RTEPAEIESVLHSAS
+3543 RTEPAEIESVVHSAS

-3564 IVDVHPPK
+3564 VVDVHHPK
-3572 QGAGPVRVIAF
+3572 RGAGPVRVIAF
-3583 IAIRDAVSPSGCET
+3583 ISTREAVSPSVCKK
-3597 LIQAEVESA
+3597 LIQEEVEPS
-3606 CRNHLPAHMIPSTWV
+3606 CRNHLPAHMIPSTWI

-3633 ADKKKLRSWLLALE
+3633 ADKKKLRSWMLALE
-3647 DRETVP
+3647 EGETVP
-3653 EISIIESFP
+3653 GVSIIELSP
-3662 SEQVHDMDGSQGPD
+3662 SEQSHDMDVSQAPD
-3676 SPREA
+3676 SPREVV
-3681 ILRQSC
+3681 LRQSC
-3687 AQLFKVDEDKI
+3687 AQLFKVEEDRI

-3737 SLAELASNLESSN
+3737 SLAELAKNLKISNGS
-3750 ENVPPAPIVDWTLD
+3750 VPPVPIADWTLD
-3764 LDEMARLPANGIAD
+3764 LDEMARLPPNGIEG
-3778 WETIVQHAGID
+3778 WETIVQRAGID
-3789 PNQVQCVMPCTPFQE
+3789 PSQVQWVMPCTPFQE
-3804 GMLSSSDANG
+3804 GILSSSDASG
-3814 SSVGY
+3814 SFVGY
-3819 LAHMNIGLGKQIDI
+3819 LAHMNIGLGKEIDI
-3833 DALKYAWQET
+3833 EALKYAWQKT
-3843 VDQEDM
+3843 VDHEEM
-3849 LRTTFILTPTTDAD
+3849 LRTTFIPTHMTNTP
-3863 TSGPEQDGALLQV
+3863 GPEQDGSLLQV

-3881 SSQVGRVKSLQVFS
+3881 SSQAGRVKSMQVVS
-3895 HAPLPYL
+3895 TSTVHHAALPYL
-3902 QGETEQ
+3902 QGESEQ
-3908 GYHIPIAVAVAIEN
+3908 GHIPVAVVVAIES
-3922 QDDEGQKC
+3922 QAGEGQEY
-3930 TLHITM
+3930 TLRITM

-3960 VCNQGVDEVFPR
+3960 ACNQGVAEVLPG
-3972 DQRIPFA
+3972 DQRIPFS
-3979 TYVRFVHSKL
+3979 TYVRFVQSKL
-3989 GQTPSAS
+3989 GKTSSTS

-4008 AVPSTWPLSHGMQSS
+4008 AVPSTWPLAHGMQSS
-4023 ITSAMSPETSAME
+4023 ITSVMSPETSVME

-4043 AASSLQVTVAAM
+4043 AASNIQVTVAAI
-4055 VRAALALTVAEHANV
+4055 VRAALALAVAEHSNV

-4083 DIRRHGDSTSRFIA
+4083 DIRSHGDSTSRLIA

-4107 IRLAGE
+4107 IRLADKG
-4113 DGSKRHTMLQLLRE
+4113 GFKRHTMLQLLRE

-4168 RSEEGLAGDGA
+4168 RSKEGIAGDGA
-4179 FQIQAGHLGQMGFPM
+4179 FQVQGGHLGQMGFPI
-4194 VVECACLPGDSGVL
+4194 VVECSCLPGDAGVV
-4208 LHCTYAPDVIDKQ
+4208 LHCTYAPDVIDKHS
-4221 GIEWFL
+4221 IEWFL
-4227 HHLAQSLNALVQVDA
+4227 HHLAQSIDALVQVDA
-4242 TGSGSMRLAR
+4242 TGSTSMRLAR
-4252 VPLSSR
+4252 VPLSPQ

-4268 SHRANEDNKVKD
+4268 SHRAKEDREVNEALL
-4280 TRPTSLTHAFEDVAR
+4280 TSLPHAFDDIASS
-4295 RMPEKRSTDMS
+4295 MPEKVALQSSQHEYVTYGELQQRSTALS

-4320 SEHLVI
+4320 SQHLVI

-4332 TTDMVVAILAVLKAG
+4332 NPDMVVAILAILKAG
-4347 AAFVPLEPGYPVE
+4347 AAFVPLEPGYPAE
-4360 RLISIVRTTGAPLIV
+4360 RLISIVRTTGASLII
-4375 CGVTEK
+4375 CGATEK
-4381 DNETLVAVSNATN
+4381 DNETLVSVSHATNAT
-4394 KSLVTLD
+4394 LVTLD

-4410 HTVLAQQCRDES
+4410 HTVLAQHCRDDS
-4422 RLAYV
+4422 RIAYV

-4434 GNPKGV
+4434 GTPKGV
-4440 MITHGNLLAFMQHND
+4440 MITHRNLLAFMQYNN
-4455 PDVHG
+4455 PDIHG

-4506 VDDSMTSHIS
+4506 VDVSITSHIS

-4532 GVVFPFLSVL
+4532 AVVYPFLSVM
-4542 LLAGEVFDVQL
+4542 LLAGEVFDVQI
-4553 LNYLPEEC
+4553 LNYIPDEC

-4573 YVTFYHIPKARTKG
+4573 YVTFYHVPKAGTKG

-4598 ENEVHLLGVES
+4598 ANQVHLLGFES

-4638 TERHFQ
+4638 TERHFK
-4644 RHILDQQTSEGLLYR
+4644 RHVLGQTSEGLLYR
-4659 TGDMGRFR
+4659 TGDMGRFC

-4677 LDRQVKIRGQ
+4677 LDRQIKIRGQ
-4687 RVELAEIEAVIS
+4687 RVELAEIEAVVS
-4699 QHDLLDGCA
+4699 QHNLLDGCA

-4713 RPTGDTLCL
+4713 RPTGDTLSV
-4722 FCVAASDQTPSKVWD
+4722 FCVPASEQTPGKVWD
-4737 ANAAAQIKAWVATR
+4737 ANTAAQIKAWIATR

-4770 VPSGKVDRRLLAHR
+4770 VPSGKVDRRLLAQR

-4790 DPALSNLDQDTYIG
+4790 DHALSSLDQDTYIE
-4804 PTTEREKVICD
+4804 PTTEREKVICEV
-4815 IFEETLGRR
+4815 FEETLGRR
-4824 VSILDNFLHLGGHSI
+4824 VSLLDNFLHLGGHSI

-4845 SKINS
+4845 SKINN
-4850 RLHVHLSFKDV
+4850 RLHVNLSFKDV
-4861 FDFPTAQT
+4861 FDCPTAQT
-4869 LARRLDSTAM
+4869 LARRLDSTAT
-4879 SQQQLYTSIP
+4879 SQQLYSSIP
-4889 RLPRDKTTVR
+4889 RLPRDRTIVR

-4928 RGELHLDALEAAVS
+4928 RGELHLEALEAAVS
-4942 AIEERHETLRTTF
+4942 TIEERHETLRTTF
-4955 EHRDGQNIQVIRPFA
+4955 EHRDGENIQVVHPFA
-4970 HRPLRV
+4970 HRQLRV
-4976 VHVPYTA
+4976 VEVPSAA

-4995 QSTPFDLQK
+4995 QSTPFDLQV
-5004 HPGWRPLVI
+5004 HPGWRPLVL
-5013 RQNNRS
+5013 RQNKRS

-5051 HGSSPIHTQL
+5051 HGRPIHAQL

-5067 YRDFSA
+5067 YRDFSV
-5073 WENQEGQK
+5073 WENQEGQRA
-5081 LEHDRQLKYWIE
+5081 EHDRQLKYWTE
-5093 RLAGSKPAEFIGDK
+5093 RLNGSQPAEFIADK
-5107 RRPPAPSRQAIFE
+5107 RRHSTPSRQAIFE
-5120 EVRIHG
+5120 EVGIHG
-5126 AIYDRLCQYCK
+5126 AMYDRLCQYCK
-5137 QHQLT
+5137 QHEIT

-5158 TKEADAT
+5158 TREADAT

-5187 VQCIRLQVDDHD
+5187 VQCIRLKVDDHD

-5214 DAFAHQDIPFDRIV
+5214 EAFAHQDIPFDRIV

-5247 AVHPQTQGKEQ
+5247 AVHPQTEGKEQ
-5258 LEGLETEQILLS
+5258 LEGLETKQILMS

-5281 FQEED
+5281 FQEAD

-5304 RAMISVFYAV
+5304 KTMISVFYAV
-5314 MECGLNQPST
+5314 LECGLNQPST
-5324 TIASMPLLNDSLLHD
+5324 NIASMTLLNDRSLHD
-5339 MDDLLDIKRTDYPRN
+5339 MDDLLDIKRTDYPRD

-5360 FRLEA
+5360 FRQEA
-5365 RSHPDSVAIL
+5365 RSHPDSIAIV

-5385 LDRQSDRI
+5385 LDGQSDSI
-5393 ERWLRSQHLD
+5393 ERWLRGLHLD
-5403 PETIVGVLAARSAE
+5403 QETIVGVLAARSAE
-5417 AIAIFLGI
+5417 AIAVSLGI

-5446 ILSCVDGKILVIV
+5446 ILSCIDGRITVIV
-5459 VDEARVAVP
+5459 VDGAGVDVP

-5482 IIKDGERQEISDGQG
+5482 IRDGERHKLSDDQSLDGQ
-5497 LDAKSSTA
+5497 SST

-5535 MVKEPN
+5535 LVKEPN
-5541 FTRAAGKPLAHMANL
+5541 FTRAAGKPLAHMANI

-5568 LLSGGMVV
+5568 LLSGGVVV

-5608 KQCLHETPLIV
+5608 KQCLLETPLIV
-5619 KTLDLLILG
+5619 KGLDLLILG
-5628 GDRLDPEDVARAKQ
+5628 GDRLDPEDVFRAKQ

-5660 STLYPLLDDEAYANG
+5660 STLYPLVDEEAYANG
-5675 VPIGKPISNSGAY
+5675 VPIGKPICNSGAY
-5688 VTDDSLKIVPQGVVG
+5688 VTDDSLNIVPRGVVG

-5717 DPDKNEGRFVDM
+5717 DPEKNEGRFVDM
-5729 VIGNEV
+5729 VIGHDI

-5746 WRPVDGQLEYFGR
+5746 WRPADGQLEYFGR

-5781 SHGAVRSAAAVV
+5781 SHSAVRSAAAVV
-5793 SGTGADVDLAAFV
+5793 NGQGADVDLAAFV

-5821 DAWKTVFDTEAYDSF
+5821 DAWKNVFDTEAYDSF
-5836 TLQPDR
+5836 ALQPDR

-5861 LAMEEWLDDTL
+5861 TAMDEWLDDTL
-5872 RALLNGQDP
+5872 RTLLNGQDP

-5895 FNIVQGLDEYVGIEL
+5895 FNIAKGLDEYVGIEL
-5910 VPKLARMVEQVA
+5910 VPKLARMVEEVA

-5941 IEDFISG
+5941 IEDFIPG
-5948 FVPNLV
+5948 FIPNLV

-5964 SAAYLLEIIE
+5964 SAGYLLEIIE

-5981 VQTLFFGDI
+5981 VETLFFGDI
-5990 RSYPLYDEFLVSKA
+5990 RSYPLYNEFLVSKA
-6004 LHNDGAKA
+6004 LHNNGAKA
-6012 TRDQVRKCME
+6012 TQDQVRRCIE

-6039 SLTSRF
+6039 SLACQF
-6045 PNRVEHVEVLPKL
+6045 PDRIEHVEVLPKL

-6075 MKHATAPPRTIY
+6075 IKHATAPPRKIY
-6087 QINESQRIDYSSR
+6087 EVDESQRIDYTSR

-6106 LLEHLR
+6106 LLEHLQ
-6112 QSHDGRPIIAVE
+6112 QSHDSPIIAVE
-6124 NIPNRRIILEKYIV
+6124 NIPNRRTILETYIV
-6138 DALEEGSPPPSRPM
+6138 DALEEGIPPRPM
-6152 DNQSH
+6152 DTQSH
-6157 WQVYHRNRAAQT
+6157 WQARHRNRAAQS
-6169 SALTP
+6169 SALLP

-6184 GFQVNISWARHRS
+6184 GFQVNISWARQRS

-6205 FHRLKPDCLQQR
+6205 FHRLRPECEQQR

-6223 ADHQGQDI
+6223 ADHQRQDI

-6238 VQSQQNQQCISEL
+6238 IQGQQDQQRISEL
-6251 REYLHA
+6251 REYLQA
-6257 QLPAYMVPRT
+6257 QLPVYMVPRT

-6280 KVDRQALRLRITQQ
+6280 KVDRQALRQRIIQPQ
-6294 EPATTKMQPSS
+6294 PVATELQPSL
-6305 DRETVDFGTGTERAI
+6305 DRETVDYGTPTERTV
-6320 CNVFA
+6320 CKVFA
-6325 EVLGLQASVDRESS
+6325 EVLGLQSVDRESS

-6350 PRLAAQ
+6350 PRVASQ
-6356 LSKCLDCTATV
+6356 VSKCLDCTVAV
-6367 RDVFDCPTPAKLA
+6367 RDVFDCPTPARLA
-6380 DRLHSKQSDS
+6380 DRLLSKQSDD
-6390 NRDASSTIDS
+6390 NMEKTSTIGGK
-6400 QTNTFA
+6400 TNLFTF
-6406 LDKVKHQNALRDWG
+6406 DKVKYQNAVRDWG
-6420 VESDGVSHLMPCT
+6420 VQSDEVTHLTPCT

-6442 FLAAPEDSGY
+6442 SLVAPEDSGY

-6462 QLDVE
+6462 LDVE

-6474 AVVHREETLRTA
+6474 EVVQREETLRTA
-6486 FIPVAGDV
+6486 FIPVAEDL
-6494 SASSITSSTF
+6494 SSSSITSSTF
-6504 WQCVFDNNSPEVQRL
+6504 WQCVFDKDSHEVQRL
-6519 LSIDEQDR
+6519 LFIDGPNR

-6541 SLALVDGPTSCK
+6541 SLALVDAPSSCK
-6553 AARDSCSPQL
+6553 ARDSCSPQL

-6568 HALYDEAYLRWIIQE
+6568 HALYDEAYFRWIIQD
-6583 VSHEYHKA
+6583 VSREYHKA
-6591 RLEED
+6591 RLAED
-6596 RIPQRPTDISVN
+6596 RIPQRPTDKSVN
-6608 MIPFRTFVSQLQA
+6608 MIPFSAFVSQLQA
-6621 VPKGGAASFWKE
+6621 IPKEGATSFWRE
-6633 YLTGAPA
+6633 YLNGAPA
-6640 ASWPVARGLERGRI
+6640 ASWPVARGLESGRV
-6654 TEIDE
+6654 TTIDE
-6659 FSTRSLTWKGNM
+6659 FSSRSLIWKGNM
-6671 HDLAGARAV
+6671 HHLAGDKAV
-6680 TPAAISRA
+6680 TSAAISRA
-6688 AVALVIAEHSGV
+6688 AVALVVAEHSGV

-6712 SIYDGAPGFVAGPCI
+6712 SLSDGAAGFVAGPCI

-6734 RMQQRQGSGS
+6734 RMQQRQAS
-6744 SSQQRLS
+6744 STSQQRLS

-6762 YLETVPYHQLGLPS
+6762 YLETVPYHQLGLPG

-6787 PFQVLFVYQQAFKF
+6787 PFQVLFVYQQSFNF
-6801 ETHAPE
+6801 EMQLR
-6807 EETFPDFKV
+6807 EETLPNFKV

-6830 QAACHPVTGHLNL
+6830 QASCHPVTGHLNL

-6851 LIPEDIDWLL
+6851 LIPEDIDWFL
-6861 EHISQVLNFIAESPS
+6861 EHISQVLSSIADSPS
-6876 QPNARLTVSDAE
+6876 QPNARLTVGDAE
-6888 EAALAKFAGETG
+6888 EAALAKLAGERG
-6900 QTPEPLLNTAD
+6900 QTPELPLSTGS

-6917 DMISQRA
+6917 DMISRRA
-6924 MENPDKIAVQYELSR
+6924 MENPCKIALQYELSR
-6939 FMTYGELESQS
+6939 FMTYGELDNQS
-6950 TKLSIMIRRFFDHT
+6950 TKLSITIRRFFDHT
-6964 GNSQCHQQPLVPI
+6964 LKSECHQQPLVPI

-7007 EQRLRVICESA
+7007 EQRLGVKCQSA

-7028 NGCDKLHAIGHS
+7028 RGSDKLHAIGHS
-7040 LGATVLT
+7040 TGATVST
-7047 LSELSDAADGWRST
+7047 LNELSDAADGWKST
-7061 QQSGGQPTQS
+7061 RRPGRKPTPS

-7089 MVSHTNLASFIKSA
+7089 MVNHANLVSFMKSA
-7103 ARDIYM
+7103 TSDTYM
-7109 SWTVNRLQLASYTFD
+7109 SWTVNRLQIASYTFD

-7132 VLATGGRVVLAQ
+7132 VLATGGRVLLAQ

-7151 LAGWVDTF
+7151 LAGWVDAF

-7178 SSDGFRLAHLRDVIV
+7178 SPDGFLLAHLRDVIV
-7193 GGEAV
+7193 AGEAV
-7198 KADIL
+7198 KTDIL

-7212 RIQYGP
+7212 WIQYGP
-7218 TETTVVVTGCMLRGH
+7218 TETTVVVTGCMLRGP
-7233 AYHHPVPHS
+7233 AYHYPVPHS

-7247 GFPLPGCR
+7247 GFPLHGCR

-7262 TSNRVPIGVPGE
+7262 TSNQVPIGVPGE
-7274 LCISGPQVTGGYQGS
+7274 LCIGGPQVTGGYQGA
-7289 GVENPSKSPF
+7289 VDPSESPF

-7346 IESSAR
+7346 IESTAR

-7381 SHERHITPSIIQQHL
+7381 SHQGKITPSIIQQHI
-7396 AHHLP
+7396 AHHIP

-7407 HIQLLGKP
+7407 HIQLLDTP
-7415 LPRTASDKLDRKG
+7415 LPRTASDKLDRKE
-7428 IQALAKKLVD
+7428 IHALATKLVD
-7438 DGELLS
+7438 NEELLS
-7444 FCASEMLAAD
+7444 FRASEMPAAD

-7464 LASHWATILGVDQEV
+7464 LASCWATILGVDQEV
-7479 IRLQTPFSSLGGDSV
+7479 ISLQTPFSSLGGDSV
-7494 RAISLLALLRRNNFQ
+7494 RAISLLALLRRNNLQ
-7509 LNLTDLDSLSTIR
+7509 LNLTDLGSFSTIQ
-7522 SQASRI
+7522 SQASKI
-7528 LGDKQPPQRLPA
+7528 LCDEQPQRLPA

-7565 VFDHVVP
+7565 VFDHIVP
-7572 ALSHQY
+7572 ALSNQY

-7599 WAAHYLEALQVQL
+7599 WAAHYLAGLQVQL
-7612 KPGRPVVLVGYSFG
+7612 TQGRPVVFVGYSFG
-7626 GLLALEMARLL
+7626 GLLVLEMARLL
-7637 EATGQGSPLSTVI
+7637 EVTGKGFPFSTVI

-7657 PHQPFFADEK
+7657 PHQPFFKDEE
-7667 ERSTAADDAVRLF
+7667 ERKTAADDAVRLF

-7693 KHARIWANSACP
+7693 KHARICENSTCP
-7705 DTYLGRSLYLATPDA
+7705 DKYLGRSLYLATPDA
-7720 VQSGVVDWWRC
+7720 VQSGIVDWWRN

-7753 TGRVSGVINAHCN
+7753 TARVSVLINEHCN
-7766 LDTHAQ
+7766 LDTTHNEA

>member
-1 MGSIGDL
+1 MGSVGDL
-8 QCPLPEGVQS
+8 QCPLPERVQS
-18 VHAPSVMQEEMILST
+18 VHALSVMQEEMVLST

-40 SYFETYHFSAPGIV
+40 SYFETYHFSAPGILN
-54 SPDQL
+54 PDQL
-59 NVAIHA
+59 NGAIHT
-65 VAGKHAVLRSI
+65 VASKHAVLRSI
-76 FIHQHQSSMAN
+76 FIHQNKSSTAS
-87 LRIAVLDPAYV
+87 LRIAVLNQAYV
-98 LQRAKL
+98 LKRAKL
-104 LSLQPIV
+104 LSLQPI
-111 DEALFGILQLE
+111 DEQALFSILQLE
-122 AIETDEWDGTM
+122 VIETDEWDGAM
-133 PWKFSLTVSP
+133 PWKFSLTVC
-143 QQQKSSITLRYH
+143 QQEQKSSITLRYH

-169 LVQQQMHLP
+169 LVQQQIHTP
-178 EKVLQESDF
+178 GNVVQESDF
-187 FSLVRPPLKHD
+187 FSLVRQTPKHD

-204 LLRERLGEIETSP
+204 VLRERLGKIETSP
-217 VLSPGRVSNGGLG
+217 ALSPGIVPNDGFG

-251 VPARLLRLALAMS
+251 VPARLVRLALAMT
-264 VCVFS
+264 VCVFR

-279 TSARNT
+279 ISARNL

-304 IRLQEQTKL
+304 IYLKEQTKL
-313 GECAQLL
+313 GKCAQLL
-320 RSSHDPPHSLS
+320 RSSHDPRHNLS
-331 VGQLKSFLPE
+331 VSQLKSFLPE
-341 SSTELD
+341 SSRELD

-353 TNQSYPSNDVGDWGW
+353 TNQSYPSNGVGDWEW
-368 TSGEAR
+368 ASGEAR

-379 IVETLPPKEGAF
+379 IVEILPPRGTAF

-399 DRFREEF
+399 DRFRKEF
-406 ASSFLD
+406 TSSFLD
-412 FFCQTLMWMQAT
+412 FFCQTLTWMQAT
-424 GDSIEYRTF
+424 GDSVEHRTF

-456 EALLDDPACAHD
+456 GACLEDPECAHD

-478 SKIALETEHNRFMT
+478 SKIALEAEHGQFMT
-492 YAELS
+492 YTELS
-497 SASSRV
+497 NASSRV
-503 AQGLRHHFPHDRK
+503 AKGLRHHLSHAQK

-525 DKGVDMVVAILGVL
+525 DKSVDMVVAILGVL

-560 LSVCHP
+560 LSACHP
-566 AVVVAGQTELQETLY
+566 AVVVAGKTELQDILH
-581 STCAELGVLVT
+581 STCAELGILVT

-601 ASHNQLGWPDHSSSS
+601 ASPDKLSWPDHSTSS
-616 SLAYILFTS
+616 SLAYVLFTS
-625 GSTGTPK
+625 GSTGIPK

-675 FANLYRGGRLVLVPR
+675 FANLYRGGRLVLVQR
-690 NKMLSNVNHWLEERL
+690 NKMLSNLNHWLEAML
-705 ITHLA
+705 VTHLA

-715 GNLIISHLPAR
+715 GDLIISHLPAR
-726 LRTLMFGGEPFHQ
+726 LQTLMFGGEPFHQ

-767 ILDKT
+767 ILEKS
-772 KADEVPIGRPFG
+772 KADAPIGRPFG
-784 QCQVYILRRGTS
+784 QCQIYIIRRGS

-851 NHNGMLEH
+851 NHKGMLEH

-893 VSVDHL
+893 VGVDL
-899 GSHDREALVA
+899 LEGHDREALVA
-909 WIVPGAGQSTQG
+909 WIVPGPGKSTQD
-921 IEVAWKEEIL
+921 IELAWTEEIL
-931 PCCQRRLTPYMIP
+931 PCCQRRLAPYMIP

-949 ASHLPLTVSGKLNR
+949 ASHLPLTTSGKLNR
-963 GTLSSWVKSVARGGT
+963 GTLSSWVKTVARGGIL
-978 HEGLHVIAAP
+978 EGLYVIAAP
-988 WKPQETTRR
+988 WKTQQVTNR
-997 LPTSPAEKLI
+997 LPTSPAERLI
-1007 VATCADVLGAAF
+1007 VATCADVLGAAL
-1019 HGISVDATFISL
+1019 HGVSVDSTFISL

-1041 LAALRQKGVHCSLR
+1041 LAALRKKGVHCSLR
-1055 DLLGPMTLADVAK
+1055 DLLGPITLADVAK
-1068 AMYPSSSPQKQAT
+1068 AMCPSSGPAKQDM
-1081 KAFYR
+1081 KAIYR
-1086 EDSWK
+1086 EDSWE
-1091 QIVANTSIAVDT
+1091 QIVADTSIAVET
-1103 IEAIYPCTAQQE
+1103 IEAIYPCTSQQE
-1115 GLIQSSL
+1115 GLIQSSIHR
-1122 QGGKSTYFAAIII
+1122 GKSTYFAAITI
-1135 RLGSTINLD
+1135 RLGNQINLD
-1144 TFRKA
+1144 TFHKA
-1149 WKRLVLGCDILR
+1149 WKQLVLDCDILR
-1161 TAFVSSSQVE
+1161 TAFVSSAQVQ
-1171 HPPSRESNILQ
+1171 HPPASESNILQ

-1195 ASLNNGDVAFEF
+1195 ASLNNGDIAFEF

-1213 AGITQESVD
+1213 AGITQECVD
-1222 EPWMLHLRI
+1222 EPFKLHLRI
-1231 HHALYDEALLSR
+1231 HHALYDEAFLSR
-1243 ITAELSVLYETQ
+1243 IAAELSVMYETR
-1255 EVGSPVTALPPSR
+1255 EIGSPVAALPPSR
-1268 PFSAFVESLCT
+1268 PFSAFVESLCN
-1279 DDPALSK
+1279 DDPELSK
-1286 GFWKDYLHEAVPA
+1286 GFWKDYLHEVVPA
-1299 TWPLTSGIR
+1299 TWPVASGIQ
-1308 RTREERDQDTE
+1308 RTRGESEQHIE
-1319 TCLSK
+1319 TCHSK
-1324 KWAGNAVALGR
+1324 KWAGNAIVLGQ

-1341 ASIVRAALTLVL
+1341 ASIVRAALALVL

-1369 GRSDHDCFTLGPCL
+1369 GRFDHDCFTLGPCL

-1390 QIDRKS
+1390 HIDRKS
-1396 PSLMHKLVAD
+1396 PWPMRKLVAD
-1406 ALKSY
+1406 ALESY
-1411 LTTIPHQHLGLAN
+1411 LATMPYQHFGLAN
-1424 IHRQMSDAGLMAF
+1424 IHRQMSDVDLMAF

-1444 ETFAKYSAAAG
+1444 ETFVEYSAAG

-1469 PLILESRCDKD
+1469 PLILESRCDKR
-1480 TGELAL
+1480 TGEIAL
-1486 ECTIDRQYL
+1486 ECTIDRRYL

-1500 KWFLRSICRTLDILS
+1500 EWFLRYICGTLDMLS
-1515 AVAEGKVSEPELM
+1515 AVAGGKVSEAGLM
-1528 TAVVDEEMRQTL
+1528 TPVVDEEMRRTL
-1540 ENWSTKRTPFRST
+1540 ENWSTKQTPFRLSPT
-1553 PAMNP
+1553 MNP
-1558 EMCVHELFEMQ
+1558 KMCVHELFEMQ

-1578 LQVNQSRFITY
+1578 LQVNQSQFITY
-1589 NELNRRCS
+1589 KELNRRCS
-1597 ELSNALLS
+1597 ELSNALLN
-1605 WLDSSGFELSRD
+1605 WFDSLGFALSRD
-1617 QQIIPLCFNDAVD
+1617 HQIVPLCFNSAVD
-1630 MVIAMIAVLKAG
+1630 MVIAMVAVLKAG
-1642 AAYLPIDH
+1642 AAYLPIDQDQ
-1650 HHPQDRIHQLLSLS
+1650 PQGRIQQILSLS
-1664 GARVMVGDRSVET
+1664 GARVMVGDGSVET
-1677 MEKLQAASKQAQCGI
+1677 MEKLQAASKHAKCGI
-1692 VSIERLLS
+1692 VSIERLLR
-1700 LHGRQTVRIPW
+1700 LHGGQTVGKPSSR
-1711 LKPTPQSLA
+1711 PTPQSLA
-1720 HVIFTSGST
+1720 YVIFTSGST
-1729 GRPKGVMVE
+1729 GKPKGVMVE
-1738 HRNLTAFMQAN
+1738 HRNLAAFMQAN

-1774 EIFGTLGSGGRLIL
+1774 ETFGTLGSGGRLIL
-1788 GQSTHELL
+1788 GQKTHEIL
-1796 ATLPDWL
+1796 AALPDWL
-1803 DRTVITHLFVT
+1803 DSAVITHLFVT
-1814 PRVAANFLTDI
+1814 PRVAANFLTNI
-1825 DPPYLRTLHV
+1825 DPPYLRTLHI

-1843 ILPRLPAGCDVY
+1843 ILPHMPSGCDVY

-1860 TETTIYATQ
+1860 TETTIYATH
-1869 YKTRKDDAYRR
+1869 YKIRKEDGYRR

-1929 TSRSFLSDPRVAGQR
+1929 TSQAFLSDPHVAGQR

-1951 GRLCGDGSI
+1951 GRLRGDGSI

-1992 TACAVTVLDRDEGQV
+1992 TACAVIVLDRDEGQV
-2007 LLAFVQTEKDH
+2007 LLAFIQTQKNH
-2018 QTSPG
+2018 QISPC
-2023 SEAWSQA
+2023 SQEWSKT
-2030 EGMIHRHLESRLP
+2030 EGTLHRHLASRLP
-2043 SYMVPA
+2043 SYMVPS
-2049 RLLPIEDMPLTTSG
+2049 RLLPIEAMPLTTSG

-2074 ERMDQEGK
+2074 ELMHQEGK
-2082 LFTPQHTNH
+2082 LFTPQNTSHI
-2091 REGWVPGTTE
+2091 EGWVPGTTE
-2101 DKIADAWAQVL
+2101 HKIADAWEQVL
-2112 GVDKAN
+2112 GIDKVN
-2118 ITQNI
+2118 IASNI

-2144 AGLKLNMTDVSNA
+2144 AGMKLNMTDVSNA
-2157 STIRSLAQCAA
+2157 STIRSLVQCAA
-2168 AHVNVPARSTAEA
+2168 SHVNVPERITGEA

-2193 GPIAGRYASIQLKH
+2193 GPIAGRYASIQLKY
-2207 ASQRGEQV
+2207 ASQHGEQV

-2222 VLLDVTGISIVRLQL
+2222 VLLDVTGIATLRLQL
-2237 ALQRLRSHHDTL
+2237 ALQRLRNHHDAL
-2249 RAIVHWSFDLPMEEW
+2249 RAIVHWSLDLPMEEW
-2264 TVRALPHSDMEP
+2264 TIRALPRSDMKP
-2276 LSLDTP
+2276 LSLDSP
-2282 RMTLTLEALG
+2282 QTLTLEALS

-2304 RRGKVMDAALYCIDG
+2304 RRGKVMDAALYCLDG
-2319 DARVFLFWTI
+2319 SSRVFLFWTI

-2341 LLEDLNALVQAKEEP
+2341 LLEDLNVLVQAKEEL
-2356 ESVVLQPATMGFFTW
+2356 ESVVLQPATMGFLRW
-2371 TRQGQIKHEAGSL
+2371 TRQGQVKYKIGSL
-2384 ATGSTLDAPPESPV
+2384 ATCSTLDAPENPV
-2398 SSFASDQL
+2398 SSFASDKL
-2406 PLWVRKPG
+2406 PLWVRQPG
-2414 LVPIHPINRTTT
+2414 LIPIHAINRTTT

-2437 LLGRSNSVLSTE
+2437 LLGRSNNVLSTE

-2458 AMTISKHFAG
+2458 AMTIAKHFAG
-2468 AVRRLVIGLETHG
+2468 AVRRLVVGLETHG
-2481 RHTGTNNA
+2481 RHTRMNDA

-2507 CGEESSSI
+2507 CREESSSI
-2515 ESIVRRAKD
+2515 ESMVRRAKD
-2524 QRQLLMKD
+2524 QRYLLMKD
-2532 DRGFHHFLGSRWGT
+2532 DRGFHQFVGSRWGT
-2546 AKVPNSEMMGL
+2546 ARVPNNEIMGL

-2562 GVRQQARG
+2562 GVRQQPRDH
-2570 QDEMVLHPVQLPGL
+2570 DEIVLHPVQLPGL
-2584 GWKDTCPDAVPLSHA
+2584 RWRETCPHAVPLSHA

-2611 IEATWPSEGAMDGGN
+2611 IEATWPSEGAIDHGD

-2644 KDRLGQTSISAS
+2644 KDHLGQTSISAS

-2661 GVLPGDCFDRVF
+2661 GLVPSECFDRVF
-2673 RLYAEDTLEDI
+2673 RLYAEDTLDDI
-2684 IPCTPMQRA
+2684 LPCTPMQRA

-2700 DHESPRY
+2700 DHESQWY
-2707 VTSRVWRI
+2707 ITSRVWRI
-2715 PTDRSMCS
+2715 PADRSVCS
-2723 QIEEAIRSLVQRH
+2723 QIEESVRSLVQRH
-2736 EVLRTVLHIDPEVG
+2736 EVLRTVFHIDPEVG

-2756 RDTQTLATSAV
+2756 CDSQILTARAI
-2767 GQIEVRNH
+2767 GQVEVRNH
-2775 TELEEM
+2775 TELDEM
-2781 VASLLRNSEY
+2781 VTSLLRNPEY
-2791 GNPLKQPFCTRVV
+2791 GNPLKQPFCARVV
-2804 RATDGSAAQLIWLL
+2804 RATDGSAARLIWLL

-2847 LTPRPSFGSFARYV
+2847 LIPRPSFGSFARYV
-2861 ALDSRSDQTHGGFW
+2861 AFESRADHTHGQFW
-2875 SKTLYGVQPTTFP
+2875 SETLDGVQPTTFP
-2888 FSLMSSRPMDAD
+2888 LSLMSSRPMDAD

-2934 ILDTSDVTHGM
+2934 ILDTDDVTHGM
-2945 LFSGRQVPLDG
+2945 LFSGRQFPVDG
-2956 VADIIGPCI
+2956 VADIVGPCI
-2965 STVPIRTQLNRHGR
+2965 STVPIQ
-2979 VLDLLQSTE
+2979 
-2988 TAISLAGAHSI
+2988 TAIFLAGSHSM
-2999 IGIDGVARA
+2999 IGVDGVARA

-3032 DDSMNTMLEL
+3032 NETLNSMLEV

-3050 PSITLSCWQRQTE
+3050 PSITLSCWQRQAE
-3063 ANTIVMRLER
+3063 ANVMVMRLER
-3073 RHPLQAG
+3073 RHLLQAG
-3080 IAQCLMERMAWYCHS
+3080 IARCLMQRMAWYCHL
-3095 LSYQTHRTLD
+3095 LSHQTDRTLD
-3105 SVLSITPDE
+3105 SVLSISPEE
-3114 DQLLTEWSKSVDAP
+3114 DQLLTQWSQPVDSP
-3128 LSDAYPCI
+3128 PSEAYPCI
-3136 HDLIARWAAEV
+3136 HDLITRWAVDV
-3147 PEKVAIQ
+3147 PEKVAVQ

-3160 VTYREIDQMSTAVAR
+3160 VTYGEIDNMSTATAR
-3175 VIQQLVIDQWSGP
+3175 VIHQLIDQRPGS
-3188 TPPLIPIC
+3188 TPQLIPIC

-3236 QSRILIDGLLGED
+3236 ESTIIIDGLLGED
-3249 SRRKLYAVGDRTSTS
+3249 SRRKLHALGDRTSTS
-3264 VYTINDLYAMP
+3264 VYTINGLYTMP
-3275 SSKALLPQVR
+3275 SSKAPLPQIH
-3285 SGSLAYVLFT
+3285 SESLAYVLFT

-3360 SKRMLASLPDWTER
+3360 SEKMLASLPYWADR
-3374 MLATTLSM
+3374 ILATTLSM
-3382 TPTLASLLARQL
+3382 TPTLASLLAGQL

-3401 LLAGEVFDPTIM
+3401 LLAGEVFDPNIM

-3425 YGPTETFYASFHFV
+3425 YGPTETFYASFHLV
-3439 DAQTTYAQG
+3439 DAQTTYAQ
-3448 QVPIGRPFGGNQIYI
+3448 VPIGQPFGGNQIYI
-3463 LRPGSDDRRPIGAIG
+3463 LRPGNDERQPVGAVG

-3497 SNRSFTRSACNDQ
+3497 CHRSFTRSACHSQ
-3510 TVLYRTGDLG
+3510 MVLYRTGDLG
-3520 RFIDRGVI
+3520 RFMDRGVI

-3543 RTEPAEIESVLHSAS
+3543 RTEPAEIESVVHSAS

-3564 IVDVHPPK
+3564 IVDIYHPK
-3572 QGAGPVRVIAF
+3572 RGAGPVRVIAF
-3583 IAIRDAVSPSGCET
+3583 ISTTDAVSPSVCKT
-3597 LIQAEVESA
+3597 FIQEEVDPS
-3606 CRNHLPAHMIPSTWV
+3606 CRNHLPAHMIPSTWI
-3621 HVRTVPLTASGK
+3621 HMRTVPLTASGK
-3633 ADKKKLRSWLLALE
+3633 ADKNKLRSWMLALE
-3647 DRETVP
+3647 EGGTVP
-3653 EISIIESFP
+3653 EVSIIELSP
-3662 SEQVHDMDGSQGPD
+3662 SEQVHHMDVSQGPD
-3676 SPREA
+3676 SPREV

-3687 AQLFKVDEDKI
+3687 AQLFKVDENKI

-3722 EKGFKCTPRDIVGAQ
+3722 ENGFNCTPRDIVGAQ
-3737 SLAELASNLESSN
+3737 SLAELAKNLKISDES
-3750 ENVPPAPIVDWTLD
+3750 VPPVPIADWTID
-3764 LDEMARLPANGIAD
+3764 LDEMAGLPANGIEG
-3778 WETIVQHAGID
+3778 WETIVQRAGID
-3789 PNQVQCVMPCTPFQE
+3789 PNQVQWVMPCTPFQE
-3804 GMLSSSDANG
+3804 GILSSSDGSG
-3814 SSVGY
+3814 SSLGY
-3819 LAHMNIGLGKQIDI
+3819 LAHMNIGLGKEIDI
-3833 DALKYAWQET
+3833 EALKYAWQKT
-3843 VDQEDM
+3843 VDHEEM
-3849 LRTTFILTPTTDAD
+3849 LRTTFIPTHITDI
-3863 TSGPEQDGALLQV
+3863 SGLEQDGSLLQV

-3881 SSQVGRVKSLQVFS
+3881 SPQAGQVKSMKVAH
-3895 HAPLPYL
+3895 HAAVPDL

-3908 GYHIPIAVAVAIEN
+3908 GHIPVAVVVAIQS
-3922 QDDEGQKC
+3922 QDSDGQEC
-3930 TLHITM
+3930 TLRMSM

-3960 VCNQGVDEVFPR
+3960 ACNQGVAEVLQG
-3972 DQRIPFA
+3972 DQRIPFS
-3979 TYVRFVHSKL
+3979 TYARFVHSKL
-3989 GQTPSAS
+3989 GKTPSAS
-3996 PAGEFWK
+3996 PAGKFWHQ
-4003 RYLAD
+4003 YMAD
-4008 AVPSTWPLSHGMQSS
+4008 AVPSTWPIMHGMQSS
-4023 ITSAMSPETSAME
+4023 ITSVMTPETSVME

-4043 AASSLQVTVAAM
+4043 AASNNQVTVAAI
-4055 VRAALALTVAEHANV
+4055 VRAALALTVAEHSNV
-4070 TDVVVGEVSKGRP
+4070 TDVVVGEVSKSRP
-4083 DIRRHGDSTSRFIA
+4083 DIRSHGDSTSRVIA

-4107 IRLAGE
+4107 IRLADH

-4161 FVYQDAF
+4161 FIYQDAF
-4168 RSEEGLAGDGA
+4168 RGKEGLAGDGA
-4179 FQIQAGHLGQMGFPM
+4179 FQVKGGHLGQMGFPI
-4194 VVECACLPGDSGVL
+4194 VVECSCLPGDSGVVI
-4208 LHCTYAPDVIDKQ
+4208 HCTYAPDVIDKHS
-4221 GIEWFL
+4221 IEWFL
-4227 HHLAQSLNALVQVDA
+4227 HHITQSIDALVQVDA

-4252 VPLSSR
+4252 VPLSSQG
-4258 EARQLELWSR
+4258 ARQLELWSR
-4268 SHRANEDNKVKD
+4268 SYRPNTDKEVDD
-4280 TRPTSLTHAFEDVAR
+4280 TLPTSLTHAFDDVATS
-4295 RMPEKRSTDMS
+4295 MHAKVALQSSQHEYVTYGELQQRSTALS
-4306 LALQRYIASLDGIS
+4306 LELQRYIASLGGIVS
-4320 SEHLVI
+4320 QHLVI
-4326 PICFER
+4326 PIFFER
-4332 TTDMVVAILAVLKAG
+4332 NTDMVVAILAILKAG
-4347 AAFVPLEPGYPVE
+4347 AAFVPLEPGYPAE
-4360 RLISIVRTTGAPLIV
+4360 RLISIVRTTGTSLIV
-4375 CGVTEK
+4375 CGATEK
-4381 DNETLVAVSNATN
+4381 DNETLVSVSQATN
-4394 KSLVTLD
+4394 TSLVTLD

-4410 HTVLAQQCRDES
+4410 HTVLAQHCRDGS
-4422 RLAYV
+4422 RIAYV

-4434 GNPKGV
+4434 GTPKGV
-4440 MITHGNLLAFMQHND
+4440 MITHRNLLAFMKYNH

-4506 VDDSMTSHIS
+4506 VDVSITSHIS

-4527 PVKNA
+4527 PSKNA
-4532 GVVFPFLSVL
+4532 GVAFPFLSVM
-4542 LLAGEVFDVQL
+4542 LLAGEVFDVHL
-4553 LNYLPEEC
+4553 LNYVPEEC

-4598 ENEVHLLGVES
+4598 ENKVHLLGFDS
-4609 HDRVPVGCIGEICV
+4609 QDRVPVGCIGEICV

-4628 ARGYLGQPEL
+4628 AQGYLGQPEL
-4638 TERHFQ
+4638 TKRHFR
-4644 RHILDQQTSEGLLYR
+4644 RHALDETSEGLLYR

-4677 LDRQVKIRGQ
+4677 LDRQIKIRGQ

-4699 QHDLLDGCA
+4699 QHNLLDGCA
-4708 AVVVN
+4708 VVVVN
-4713 RPTGDTLCL
+4713 HPTGDTLAV
-4722 FCVAASDQTPSKVWD
+4722 FCVPASDQTPGEVWD
-4737 ANAAAQIKAWVATR
+4737 TSTAAQIKAWIATR
-4751 LPAHM
+4751 LPVHM

-4770 VPSGKVDRRLLAHR
+4770 VPSGKVDRRLLAQR

-4790 DPALSNLDQDTYIG
+4790 DPALSSLDRDPYIE
-4804 PTTEREKVICD
+4804 PTTEREKVICEV
-4815 IFEETLGRR
+4815 FEETLGRR

-4845 SKINS
+4845 SKINN
-4850 RLHVHLSFKDV
+4850 RLHVNLSFKDV

-4869 LARRLDSTAM
+4869 LARRLDSTAT
-4879 SQQQLYTSIP
+4879 SQQLYTPIP
-4889 RLPRDKTTVR
+4889 KLLRDRTIVR

-4928 RGELHLDALEAAVS
+4928 RGELQLHALEAALS
-4942 AIEERHETLRTTF
+4942 TIEERHETLRTTF
-4955 EHRDGQNIQVIRPFA
+4955 EHRDGQNIQVVHPFA

-4976 VHVPYTA
+4976 VEVPSAA
-4983 GEEGLLRALKEE
+4983 GEEGLLGALKEE
-4995 QSTPFDLQK
+4995 QSTPFDLQV
-5004 HPGWRPLVI
+5004 HPGWRPLVL
-5013 RQNNRS
+5013 RQNKRS

-5043 STFYSAAL
+5043 STLYSAAL
-5051 HGSSPIHTQL
+5051 HGSSIHAQL

-5073 WENQEGQK
+5073 WENEQGQRV
-5081 LEHDRQLKYWIE
+5081 EHDRQLKYWIE
-5093 RLAGSKPAEFIGDK
+5093 KLTGSKPAEFIADK
-5107 RRPPAPSRQAIFE
+5107 PRPPTPSRHAIFE
-5120 EVRIHG
+5120 EVGIHG
-5126 AIYDRLCQYCK
+5126 AI
-5137 QHQLT
+5137 
-5142 PFIVLLAVFR
+5142 

-5158 TKEADAT
+5158 TREADAT

-5187 VQCIRLQVDDHD
+5187 VQCIRLKVDDQG
-5199 TTFEDLV
+5199 TTFKDLV
-5206 SQAKSAAT
+5206 GQAKSAAT
-5214 DAFAHQDIPFDRIV
+5214 EAFAHQDIPFDRIV

-5247 AVHPQTQGKEQ
+5247 AVHPQTEGKEQ
-5258 LEGLETEQILLS
+5258 LEGLETEQILMS

-5304 RAMISVFYAV
+5304 RTIISVFYAV
-5314 MECGLNQPST
+5314 LECGLNQPST
-5324 TIASMPLLNDSLLHD
+5324 NIASMPLLNDRSLHD
-5339 MDDLLDIKRTDYPRN
+5339 MDNLLYIKRTDYPRD
-5354 ATVVDL
+5354 ATVGEL
-5360 FRLEA
+5360 FRQGA
-5365 RSHPDSVAIL
+5365 RSHPDRIAIV

-5385 LDRQSDRI
+5385 LDRQSDSI
-5393 ERWLRSQHLD
+5393 ERWLRSLHLD
-5403 PETIVGVLAARSAE
+5403 QETIVGVLAARSAE
-5417 AIAIFLGI
+5417 AIAVSLGI

-5437 STPHTRICS
+5437 STPHTRISS
-5446 ILSCVDGKILVIV
+5446 ILSRIDGRITVIV
-5459 VDEARVAVP
+5459 VDGAGVAVP
-5468 DVGLAHVEFITLSR
+5468 DVELAHVQFITLSR
-5482 IIKDGERQEISDGQG
+5482 IKDCERHARSDDQRQDGP
-5497 LDAKSSTA
+5497 SPT

-5535 MVKEPN
+5535 LVKEPS
-5541 FTRAAGKPLAHMANL
+5541 FTRAAGKPLAHMANI

-5568 LLSGGMVV
+5568 LLSGGVVV

-5608 KQCLHETPLIV
+5608 KQCLHETPFIV
-5619 KTLDLLILG
+5619 KGLDFLILG
-5628 GDRLDPEDVARAKQ
+5628 GDLLDPEDVFRAKQ
-5642 FTQATILNGY
+5642 LTQATILNGY

-5660 STLYPLLDDEAYANG
+5660 STIYPLLDEETYTNG

-5688 VTDDSLKIVPQGVVG
+5688 VTDDSLRIVPRGVIG

-5717 DPDKNEGRFVDM
+5717 DPEKNQGRFMDM
-5729 VIGNEV
+5729 AIGDDI

-5770 VEMGEIEYTLL
+5770 VEMGEIEYALL
-5781 SHGAVRSAAAVV
+5781 SHRAVRSAAAVV
-5793 SGTGADVDLAAFV
+5793 SGKGADCDLAAFV

-5813 EVAETERV
+5813 AVAATERV
-5821 DAWKTVFDTEAYDSF
+5821 DAWKNVFDTEAYDSF

-5861 LAMEEWLDDTL
+5861 GAMEEWLDDTL
-5872 RALLNGQDP
+5872 RTLLNGQDP

-5895 FNIVQGLDEYVGIEL
+5895 FNIATGLDEYVGIEL

-5941 IEDFISG
+5941 IEDFILG
-5948 FVPNLV
+5948 FMPNLV
-5954 IINSVAQYFP
+5954 IVNSVAQYFP
-5964 SAAYLLEIIE
+5964 SAGYLLEIID

-5981 VQTLFFGDI
+5981 VKTLFFGDI
-5990 RSYPLYDEFLVSKA
+5990 RSYPLYNEFLVSKA
-6004 LHNDGAKA
+6004 LHNNGAKA
-6012 TRDQVRKCME
+6012 TQDQVRRCIE

-6039 SLTSRF
+6039 SLACQF
-6045 PNRVEHVEVLPKL
+6045 PDRVEHVEVLPKL
-6058 MSATNELSCYR
+6058 MSATNELSSYR

-6075 MKHATAPPRTIY
+6075 MKHATTPPRTIY
-6087 QINESQRIDYSSR
+6087 QVDESQWIDYRRR

-6106 LLEHLR
+6106 LLEHLQ
-6112 QSHDGRPIIAVE
+6112 QSHDSPIIAVG
-6124 NIPNRRIILEKYIV
+6124 NIPHRRTILETYIV
-6138 DALEEGSPPPSRPM
+6138 DALEEPIPK
-6152 DNQSH
+6152 DTQSH
-6157 WQVYHRNRAAQT
+6157 WQIRHRNRAAQS
-6169 SALTP
+6169 SALLP

-6184 GFQVNISWARHRS
+6184 GFQVNISWARQNS
-6197 QRGAFDAI
+6197 QHGAFDAI
-6205 FHRLKPDCLQQR
+6205 FHRFRPNCVQQR

-6223 ADHQGQDI
+6223 ADHQRQDI
-6231 GSFTNHP
+6231 GPFTNNP
-6238 VQSQQNQQCISEL
+6238 IQGQEDQQCISEL
-6251 REYLHA
+6251 TEYLNA

-6280 KVDRQALRLRITQQ
+6280 KVDRHALRQRIIRQ
-6294 EPATTKMQPSS
+6294 EPVATELQTRF
-6305 DRETVDFGTGTERAI
+6305 DRETVDYSTGTERTI

-6325 EVLGLQASVDRESS
+6325 EVLGLQNVHRESS
-6339 FFSLGGHSLLA
+6339 FFSLGGHSLLV
-6350 PRLAAQ
+6350 PRLASQ
-6356 LSKCLDCTATV
+6356 LSKCLDCTVTV
-6367 RDVFDCPTPAKLA
+6367 RDVFDCPTPARLA
-6380 DRLHSKQSDS
+6380 DRLLSKQSDS
-6390 NRDASSTIDS
+6390 NMEAISTTHGK
-6400 QTNTFA
+6400 TNLFA
-6406 LDKVKHQNALRDWG
+6406 LDKVKYKNALCNWG
-6420 VESDGVSHLMPCT
+6420 VQPDEVSHLMPCS

-6442 FLAAPEDSGY
+6442 SLATPEDSGY

-6462 QLDVE
+6462 QLDVG
-6467 AIRLAWQ
+6467 ALRLAWQ
-6474 AVVHREETLRTA
+6474 EVVQREETLRTA
-6486 FIPVAGDV
+6486 FIPVAEDLA
-6494 SASSITSSTF
+6494 SSSITSSTF
-6504 WQCVFDNNSPEVQRL
+6504 WQCVFDKDSQEVRRL
-6519 LSIDEQDR
+6519 LFIDGQNR
-6527 QRDRPALGFGHIPV
+6527 QRDSPDLGFGHIPV
-6541 SLALVDGPTSCK
+6541 SLALVDVPTSCK
-6553 AARDSCSPQL
+6553 ARDSWSPQL

-6568 HALYDEAYLRWIIQE
+6568 HALYDEAYFRWIIQE
-6583 VSHEYHKA
+6583 VSREYHKA
-6591 RLEED
+6591 RPEED
-6596 RIPQRPTDISVN
+6596 RVPPRPTDMSVN
-6608 MIPFRTFVSQLQA
+6608 MIPFSTFVSQLQA
-6621 VPKGGAASFWKE
+6621 VSKADAASFWKQ
-6633 YLTGAPA
+6633 YLKGAPA
-6640 ASWPVARGLERGRI
+6640 ASWPVARGLESGRI
-6654 TEIDE
+6654 TTIDE
-6659 FSTRSLTWKGNM
+6659 FSSRSLTWKGNM

-6688 AVALVIAEHSGV
+6688 AVALVVAEHSCV

-6712 SIYDGAPGFVAGPCI
+6712 SISDGAAGFVAGPCI

-6734 RMQQRQGSGS
+6734 RMQQTQLSG

-6757 HSLDS
+6757 HSLNS

-6787 PFQVLFVYQQAFKF
+6787 PFQVLFVYQQAFNVEMHF
-6801 ETHAPE
+6801 R
-6807 EETFPDFKV
+6807 EETLHSFKV

-6830 QAACHPVTGHLNL
+6830 QASSHPVTGHLNL
-6843 QCMFDPTV
+6843 ECMFDPTV
-6851 LIPEDIDWLL
+6851 IIPEDIEWFL
-6861 EHISQVLNFIAESPS
+6861 EHISQVLSSIADSPS
-6876 QPNARLTVSDAE
+6876 QPNARLTVGHAE
-6888 EAALAKFAGETG
+6888 EAALAKLAGEGGQSSDLPLSTG
-6900 QTPEPLLNTAD
+6900 SKA
-6911 ESLCAH
+6911 LCAH
-6917 DMISQRA
+6917 DMISRQA
-6924 MENPDKIAVQYELSR
+6924 MENPHKIALQYELSQ
-6939 FMTYGELESQS
+6939 FMTYAELDSQS
-6950 TKLSIMIRRFFDHT
+6950 TKLSTMIRRFFNHT
-6964 GNSQCHQQPLVPI
+6964 FKSECYQQPLVPI

-7007 EQRLRVICESA
+7007 EQRLRLICEFS
-7018 QAKLIIWDGH
+7018 QAKLLIWDGH
-7028 NGCDKLHAIGHS
+7028 KGSDKLHAIEHS
-7040 LGATVLT
+7040 SGATVLT
-7047 LSELSDAADGWRST
+7047 LNELAVAADGWTST
-7061 QQSGGQPTQS
+7061 QRSKRKPRPS

-7089 MVSHTNLASFIKSA
+7089 MVSHANLVSFMKSA
-7103 ARDIYM
+7103 KRDAYM
-7109 SWTVNRLQLASYTFD
+7109 SWTVNRLQIASYTFD

-7132 VLATGGRVVLAQ
+7132 VLATGGRILLTQ
-7144 QQSLWSD
+7144 QESLWSD

-7178 SSDGFRLAHLRDVIV
+7178 SSDGFLLAHLRDVIV
-7193 GGEAV
+7193 AGEAV
-7198 KADIL
+7198 KTDIL
-7203 DKAPAEMVF
+7203 DKAPTEMVF
-7212 RIQYGP
+7212 WVQYGP
-7218 TETTVVVTGCMLRGH
+7218 TETTVVVTGCMLRGPG
-7233 AYHHPVPHS
+7233 YHYPVAHS
-7242 QITTI
+7242 RITTI
-7247 GFPLPGCR
+7247 GFPLHGCR
-7255 VYILQPG
+7255 VYVLQPG

-7274 LCISGPQVTGGYQGS
+7274 LCISGPQVTAGYQG
-7289 GVENPSKSPF
+7289 GVDPSKSPF
-7299 VPDPFWAGQ
+7299 VPDPLWPGQ

-7346 IESSAR
+7346 IESTAR
-7352 QLNGVQSCA
+7352 QLNGIQSCA

-7367 GEKETLLAFIEVAS
+7367 GEKETLLALIEVAS
-7381 SHERHITPSIIQQHL
+7381 SHQGHITPSIIQQHI
-7396 AHHLP
+7396 AHHIP

-7407 HIQLLGKP
+7407 HIQLLDTP
-7415 LPRTASDKLDRKG
+7415 LPRTASDKLDRKTTH
-7428 IQALAKKLVD
+7428 ALAKKLVD
-7438 DGELLS
+7438 NGELLS
-7444 FCASEMLAAD
+7444 FCASEMPAAD
-7454 RPCPGTLEAT
+7454 RPRPGTLEAT
-7464 LASHWATILGVDQEV
+7464 LASYWATILGIDQEV
-7479 IRLQTPFSSLGGDSV
+7479 ISLQTPFSYLGGDSV

-7509 LNLTDLDSLSTIR
+7509 LNLTDLGSFSTIR

-7528 LGDKQPPQRLPA
+7528 LCDKQPQRLPA

-7565 VFDHVVP
+7565 VFDQVVP
-7572 ALSHQY
+7572 ALSNQY

-7599 WAAHYLEALQVQL
+7599 WAAHYLDALQVQL
-7612 KPGRPVVLVGYSFG
+7612 KQGRPVVLVGYSFG

-7637 EATGQGSPLSTVI
+7637 EVTGKGLPFSTVI
-7650 VDTRCYD
+7650 VDTRCYN
-7657 PHQPFFADEK
+7657 PHQPFFQNEK
-7667 ERSTAADDAVRLF
+7667 ERKTAADDAVRLF

-7693 KHARIWANSACP
+7693 KHARVWENSACP
-7705 DTYLGRSLYLATPDA
+7705 DHYLGRSLYLATPDA
-7720 VQSGVVDWWRC
+7720 VESGIVDWWRN

-7753 TGRVSGVINAHCN
+7753 TGREEREP
-7766 LDTHAQ
+7766 HARMSKFFEVG